1 MPIYVDIISRLDER
15 AAAVAA
21 KNIEREMAAAGAR
34 GGSAAGRAIGENV
47 TKEAAAAGRNAGEQ
61 LSREVDRATKAAGSR
76 IVDGFAANGASAGK
90 AFSSSLDRA
99 LVSRLN
105 DRAADVAA
113 GRLVSK
119 LSAAGTASG
128 AAFSKAL
135 QAEAQRSSIS
145 VDRLRSSLVQQLG
158 VTPGQSAGR
167 SFGGAFGSS
176 LVSSLP
182 VAGRF
187 SSALSGYEGA
197 ASKAGALAGRALGTA
212 FTAAATGII
221 GAAGVALFKGFD
233 RYKSLDATSHRLAA
247 MGNSAEQVKT
257 IMSDINEVVVGTP
270 IALDEAAKAA
280 TQFLAG
286 GVKQGRPL
294 QAALTAI
301 ADAAGASGQKFGDL
315 AVIFNQVFNK
325 GKLQAEEML
334 QLNERGINVQ
344 AALQKEFGLTSAEIQ
359 KMSQDGTI
367 SFGMLVQAIEGQ
379 FGGMSKKLADT
390 VDGALSNM
398 NAAVGRV
405 GANFI
410 SALFGDP
417 LDTTEGPGA
426 LAKSINNVTD
436 KLNDLNAWIVA
447 HKDDIKDAFEGAVE
461 TAQDLWD
468 ALSSV
473 VEMLDRIGISVGDV
487 VTAFMAWKAIAG
499 VTALTQSLSTV
510 STTLAGLPAT
520 ADKSAKGISAA
531 LSRVAVPAW
540 LAFLVA
546 QNGPEIE
553 QAIQNAIPGADS
565 WNHSNTPDQLGRRAR
580 EWWDRNIQGGTGVDP
595 QPSPLPQLGGGSGP
609 GTPTVGGIPI
619 PGLVGPNS
627 NGPASPFGNLPGQV
641 PLDVS
646 VEDRRGRRG
655 GGGAAAADAG
665 PDGPLADLFPG
676 AAGSADG
683 SSSGPKLPDAPVL
696 PYDTTL
702 PPGIPGMPQDAA
714 VFSAESSYLDARHKL
729 AEKRARAAQLEQSTE
744 ATEEDRLKARNDV
757 IEAERDL
764 QAAEMRMSDARAN
777 QYEKLT
783 KQTDQH
789 AKDLGQIGAQL
800 DQDFGIS
807 KGLAGIAENITKFV
821 ANLAAAPLLG
831 QLQAISAYNPTQGG
845 HGLMGVLGAQGVF
858 GPQYQNNQY
867 AGRGSYPS
875 AGATG
880 VSMTPIGAYPGDAA
894 LLANVPAGRYT
905 QEQRG
910 DLTQGLADCS
920 SAVEDLVNLMDG
932 RPTTGASMSTHNAD
946 EWLTARGF
954 VKGMGGPGDF
964 RVAFNPSHMQATLPG
979 GTPFNW
985 GSASAAARR
994 GIGGTGA
1001 DDPSLTSRYYR
1012 PVTSVPGGSAAS
1024 AAAPGLYSPQN
1035 TDPALNNPTA
1045 PVSSGAWAPNPAP
1058 LPTTGGGGGPM
1069 AAGAPQGL
1077 FTGGPTNTTNI
1088 GANVAP
1094 YAGSGSGGIG
1104 MDGGGALGM
1113 AVQAGGMA
1121 LDAMAPGAGQAAQ
1134 TGVKLINRAIEYG
1147 GQVAAIG
1154 AQGLMETFLPT
1165 GGSDLANN
1173 NWITRIAGGLAGAA
1187 PALPNL
1193 AGQASQQRKDIDPQA
1208 AAQGQVQPKQG
1219 GDTNITVNNQRA
1231 TEDGTGRDIA
1241 YHLQNQYVMPGG

>member
-76 IVDGFAANGASAGK
+76 IVDGFAANG
-90 AFSSSLDRA
+90 
-99 LVSRLN
+99 V
-105 DRAADVAA
+105 
-113 GRLVSK
+113 
-119 LSAAGTASG
+119 
-128 AAFSKAL
+128 
-135 QAEAQRSSIS
+135 
-145 VDRLRSSLVQQLG
+145 
-158 VTPGQSAGR
+158 SAGR
-167 SFGGAFGSS
+167 GFGSSFSSS

-359 KMSQDGTI
+359 KMSKDGTI

-447 HKDDIKDAFEGAVE
+447 HKDEIKDAFEGAVE

-487 VTAFMAWKAIAG
+487 VTAFVAWKAIAG

-619 PGLVGPNS
+619 PGLADTNS

-655 GGGAAAADAG
+655 SGGGAAADAG

-676 AAGSADG
+676 AAGADG
-683 SSSGPKLPDAPVL
+683 GSGSGPKLPDAPVL

-783 KQTDQH
+783 KQTDKH
-789 AKDLGQIGAQL
+789 VKDLGQIGAQL

-867 AGRGSYPS
+867 DRGSYPS

-964 RVAFNPSHMQATLPG
+964 RVGFNSSHMQATLPG

-985 GSASAAARR
+985 GSDSAAARR

-1001 DDPSLTSRYYR
+1001 DDPSFTSHYYR
-1012 PVTSVPGGSAAS
+1012 PVTSVPGGSAA
-1024 AAAPGLYSPQN
+1024 AAGAPGLYSPQN
-1035 TDPALNNPTA
+1035 TNPALNNPPA
-1045 PVSSGAWAPNPAP
+1045 PVSSGAWATNPAP

-1077 FTGGPTNTTNI
+1077 LAGGPTNTTNI

-1173 NWITRIAGGLAGAA
+1173 NWITRIAGGIAGAA

-1208 AAQGQVQPKQG
+1208 TGQGQTQVNQ

-1231 TEDGTGRDIA
+1231 TEDGTGRDVA
-1241 YHLQNQYVMPGG
+1241 YHLQNQYLMPGG

>member
-1 MPIYVDIISRLDER
+1 MPIYVNIISRLDER

-21 KNIEREMAAAGAR
+21 KNIEREMEAAGAR
-34 GGSAAGRAIGENV
+34 AGSSAGRAIGENV
-47 TKEAAAAGRNAGEQ
+47 GREAAAAGRDAGEQ
-61 LSREVDRATKAAGSR
+61 LSREVDRATRQAGSR
-76 IVDGFAANGASAGK
+76 IVDGF
-90 AFSSSLDRA
+90 SSH
-99 LVSRLN
+99 
-105 DRAADVAA
+105 
-113 GRLVSK
+113 
-119 LSAAGTASG
+119 
-128 AAFSKAL
+128 
-135 QAEAQRSSIS
+135 
-145 VDRLRSSLVQQLG
+145 G
-158 VTPGQSAGR
+158 VSAGR
-167 SFGGAFGSS
+167 GFGSSFGSS
-176 LVSSLP
+176 LASSLP
-182 VAGRF
+182 VSGRF

-447 HKDDIKDAFEGAVE
+447 HKDDIKSTFEEAAE
-461 TAQDLWD
+461 TAQDLWN

-487 VTAFMAWKAIAG
+487 VTAFVAWKSIAG
-499 VTALTQSLSTV
+499 ITALTQSLSTV

-553 QAIQNAIPGADS
+553 QAIQDAIPGADS
-565 WNHSNTPDQLGRRAR
+565 WNHSNTPDQLGRSAR

-619 PGLVGPNS
+619 PGLVGTNS

-655 GGGAAAADAG
+655 GGAPGSDGAPA
-665 PDGPLADLFPG
+665 DGPLADLFPG
-676 AAGSADG
+676 AVGADG
-683 SSSGPKLPDAPVL
+683 GGSGSGPKLPDAPVL

-702 PPGIPGMPQDAA
+702 PPGIAGMPPDAA

-783 KQTDQH
+783 KQTDKH
-789 AKDLGQIGAQL
+789 VKDLGQIGAQL

-867 AGRGSYPS
+867 DRGSYPS

-894 LLANVPAGRYT
+894 LLANVPAGRYA
-905 QEQRG
+905 QVQAA
-910 DLTQGLADCS
+910 DLTQGLGDCS
-920 SAVEDLVNLMDG
+920 SAVEDLVNILDG
-932 RPTTGASMSTHNAD
+932 RSTEGRSLSTHNAD
-946 EWLTARGF
+946 QWLQSRGF
-954 VKGMGGPGDF
+954 VPGSGGPGDF
-964 RVAFNPSHMQATLPG
+964 RVAFNSGHMQATLPG

-985 GSASAAARR
+985 GSDSAAARR

-1012 PVTSVPGGSAAS
+1012 PVTSVPGGSAA
-1024 AAAPGLYSPQN
+1024 AAGAPGLYSPQN
-1035 TDPALNNPTA
+1035 TNPALNNPPA
-1045 PVSSGAWAPNPAP
+1045 PVSSGAWATNPAP

-1208 AAQGQVQPKQG
+1208 TGQGQTQVNQ

>member
-1 MPIYVDIISRLDER
+1 MPIYVNVISRLDER

-76 IVDGFAANGASAGK
+76 IVDGFAANG
-90 AFSSSLDRA
+90 
-99 LVSRLN
+99 V
-105 DRAADVAA
+105 
-113 GRLVSK
+113 
-119 LSAAGTASG
+119 
-128 AAFSKAL
+128 
-135 QAEAQRSSIS
+135 
-145 VDRLRSSLVQQLG
+145 
-158 VTPGQSAGR
+158 SAGR
-167 SFGGAFGSS
+167 GFGSSFGSS
-176 LVSSLP
+176 LASSLP
-182 VAGRF
+182 VSGRF

-447 HKDDIKDAFEGAVE
+447 HKDDIKRVFEDAVD
-461 TAQDLWD
+461 TAQDLWNTIRKVVD
-468 ALSSV
+468 VLSDMGIG
-473 VEMLDRIGISVGDV
+473 VETVAAAFIAWKSVGV
-487 VTAFMAWKAIAG
+487 
-499 VTALTQSLSTV
+499 LSTV
-510 STTLAGLPAT
+510 GNLVTSLAGANNHLKRMP
-520 ADKSAKGISAA
+520 GLAA
-531 LSRVAVPAW
+531 GAAGAILALVPVINQVNEAIKDSR
-540 LAFLVA
+540 F
-546 QNGPEIE
+546 N
-553 QAIQNAIPGADS
+553 
-565 WNHSNTPDQLGRRAR
+565 
-580 EWWDRNIQGGTGVDP
+580 DP
-595 QPSPLPQLGGGSGP
+595 YYSGP
-609 GTPTVGGIPI
+609 GGQLTPAQWERQAADNPEELRRRQAWIRTYLAPKLGPDEILMNLLDDPTAWQRAGGFTAPWGVPGRPDTPDWQSTRVGG
-619 PGLVGPNS
+619 G
-627 NGPASPFGNLPGQV
+627 NGPHGRSPG
-641 PLDVS
+641 
-646 VEDRRGRRG
+646 
-655 GGGAAAADAG
+655 AAADAG
-665 PDGPLADLFPG
+665 HDGPLADLFPG
-676 AAGSADG
+676 AAGSAG
-683 SSSGPKLPDAPVL
+683 GSSSSGPKLPDAPVL

-789 AKDLGQIGAQL
+789 AKDLGQIGAKL

-867 AGRGSYPS
+867 DRGSYPS

-964 RVAFNPSHMQATLPG
+964 RVGFNASHMQATLPG

-985 GSASAAARR
+985 GSDAAAARR

-1001 DDPSLTSRYYR
+1001 DDPAFTSHYYR
-1012 PVTSVPGGSAAS
+1012 PVTSVPGGSAA
-1024 AAAPGLYSPQN
+1024 AAGAPGLYSPQN
-1035 TDPALNNPTA
+1035 TNPALNNPPA
-1045 PVSSGAWAPNPAP
+1045 PVSSGAWATNPAP

>member
-21 KNIEREMAAAGAR
+21 KNIEREMEAAGAR

-76 IVDGFAANGASAGK
+76 IVDGF
-90 AFSSSLDRA
+90 SSH
-99 LVSRLN
+99 
-105 DRAADVAA
+105 
-113 GRLVSK
+113 
-119 LSAAGTASG
+119 
-128 AAFSKAL
+128 
-135 QAEAQRSSIS
+135 
-145 VDRLRSSLVQQLG
+145 G
-158 VTPGQSAGR
+158 VSAGR
-167 SFGGAFGSS
+167 GFGSSFGSS

-553 QAIQNAIPGADS
+553 QAIQNAIPGAEN
-565 WNHSNTPDQLGRRAR
+565 WNHSNTPDQLGRSAR

-595 QPSPLPQLGGGSGP
+595 QPSPLPQLGGGPGP

-655 GGGAAAADAG
+655 GGGAAADAG

-764 QAAEMRMSDARAN
+764 QAAEMRMGEARAN

-894 LLANVPAGRYT
+894 LLASVPAGRYSQT
-905 QEQRG
+905 G
-910 DLTQGLADCS
+910 IADLTKGIGDCS
-920 SAVEDLVNLMDG
+920 SAVEDLVNILDG
-932 RPTTGASMSTHNAD
+932 RPTGGRSLATGNAD
-946 EWLTARGF
+946 QWLSEHGF
-954 VKGMGGPGDF
+954 IKGMGGPGDF
-964 RVAFNPSHMQATLPG
+964 RVGFNASHMQATLPG

-985 GSASAAARR
+985 GTDEAAARR

-1001 DDPSLTSRYYR
+1001 DDPAFTSHYYR
-1012 PVTSVPGGSAAS
+1012 PIG
-1024 AAAPGLYSPQN
+1024 AAPSALATPTVSTPAA
-1035 TDPALNNPTA
+1035 TTVAAPALAPSSSGPVPVTVTNWPAQGAGVGVAVPTGGGATGSSA
-1045 PVSSGAWAPNPAP
+1045 PAAGSPASGTGAGPLPGPAPISSGAWAPNPAP

-1069 AAGAPQGL
+1069 APGAPQGL
-1077 FTGGPTNTTNI
+1077 LAGGPTNTTNI

>member
-1 MPIYVDIISRLDER
+1 MTGGECLMPIYVDIISRLDER

-21 KNIEREMAAAGAR
+21 KNIEREMEAAGAR
-34 GGSAAGRAIGENV
+34 AGSSAGRAIGENV
-47 TKEAAAAGRNAGEQ
+47 GREAAAAGRNAGEQ
-61 LSREVDRATKAAGSR
+61 LSREVDRATRQAGSR
-76 IVDGFAANGASAGK
+76 IVDGF
-90 AFSSSLDRA
+90 SSH
-99 LVSRLN
+99 
-105 DRAADVAA
+105 
-113 GRLVSK
+113 
-119 LSAAGTASG
+119 
-128 AAFSKAL
+128 
-135 QAEAQRSSIS
+135 
-145 VDRLRSSLVQQLG
+145 G
-158 VTPGQSAGR
+158 VSAGR
-167 SFGGAFGSS
+167 GFGSSFGSS

-187 SSALSGYEGA
+187 SAALSGYEGA

-212 FTAAATGII
+212 FTVAATGII

-359 KMSQDGTI
+359 KMSKDGTI

-426 LAKSINNVTD
+426 LAKSINNVTN

-447 HKDDIKDAFEGAVE
+447 HKDDIKRVFEDAVDA
-461 TAQDLWD
+461 AQDLWNTIRRVLD
-468 ALSSV
+468 VLSD
-473 VEMLDRIGISVGDV
+473 MGIGVGTVAAAFIAWKSVGV
-487 VTAFMAWKAIAG
+487 LTTVG
-499 VTALTQSLSTV
+499 NLVTALAGANNHLRRMPGLAAGAAGAILALVPVINQVNDAIKDSRFDNPYYSGPDGQLTPAQWERQAADNPEELRRRQAWIRTYLAPKLGPDEILLDLLDDPTAWQRAGGFTAPWGVPGRPDTPDWQSTR
-510 STTLAGLPAT
+510 TG
-520 ADKSAKGISAA
+520 GG
-531 LSRVAVPAW
+531 
-540 LAFLVA
+540 
-546 QNGPEIE
+546 NGP
-553 QAIQNAIPGADS
+553 
-565 WNHSNTPDQLGRRAR
+565 HGR
-580 EWWDRNIQGGTGVDP
+580 P
-595 QPSPLPQLGGGSGP
+595 GGSSGP
-609 GTPTVGGIPI
+609 VG
-619 PGLVGPNS
+619 
-627 NGPASPFGNLPGQV
+627 
-641 PLDVS
+641 
-646 VEDRRGRRG
+646 
-655 GGGAAAADAG
+655 
-665 PDGPLADLFPG
+665 DGPLADLFPG
-676 AAGSADG
+676 AVGADG
-683 SSSGPKLPDAPVL
+683 GSGSGPQLPDAPVL

-702 PPGIPGMPQDAA
+702 PPGIAGMPPDAA

-744 ATEEDRLKARNDV
+744 ATEQDRLKARNDV

-783 KQTDQH
+783 KQTDKH
-789 AKDLGQIGAQL
+789 VKDLGQIGAEL

-867 AGRGSYPS
+867 DRGSYPS

-964 RVAFNPSHMQATLPG
+964 RVGFNASHMQATLPG

-985 GSASAAARR
+985 GSDAAAARR

-1001 DDPSLTSRYYR
+1001 DDPAFTSHYYR
-1012 PVTSVPGGSAAS
+1012 PVTSVPGGSS
-1024 AAAPGLYSPQN
+1024 AAAGAPGLYSPQN
-1035 TDPALNNPTA
+1035 TNPALNNPPA
-1045 PVSSGAWAPNPAP
+1045 PVSSGAWATNPAP

-1173 NWITRIAGGLAGAA
+1173 NWITRIAGGIAGAA

-1208 AAQGQVQPKQG
+1208 TGQGQTQVNQG

>member
-76 IVDGFAANGASAGK
+76 IVDGFAANG
-90 AFSSSLDRA
+90 
-99 LVSRLN
+99 V
-105 DRAADVAA
+105 
-113 GRLVSK
+113 
-119 LSAAGTASG
+119 
-128 AAFSKAL
+128 
-135 QAEAQRSSIS
+135 
-145 VDRLRSSLVQQLG
+145 
-158 VTPGQSAGR
+158 SAGR
-167 SFGGAFGSS
+167 GFGSSFGSS

-447 HKDDIKDAFEGAVE
+447 HKDDIKRVFEDAVD
-461 TAQDLWD
+461 TAQDLWNTIRKVVD
-468 ALSSV
+468 VLSDMGIG
-473 VEMLDRIGISVGDV
+473 VETVAAAFIAWKSVGV
-487 VTAFMAWKAIAG
+487 
-499 VTALTQSLSTV
+499 LSTV
-510 STTLAGLPAT
+510 GNLVTSLAGANNHLKRMP
-520 ADKSAKGISAA
+520 GLAA
-531 LSRVAVPAW
+531 GAAGAILALVPVINQVNEAIKDSR
-540 LAFLVA
+540 F
-546 QNGPEIE
+546 N
-553 QAIQNAIPGADS
+553 
-565 WNHSNTPDQLGRRAR
+565 
-580 EWWDRNIQGGTGVDP
+580 DP
-595 QPSPLPQLGGGSGP
+595 YYSGP
-609 GTPTVGGIPI
+609 GGQLTPAQWERQAADNPEELRRRQAWIRTYLAPKLGPDEILMNLLDDPTAWQRAGGFTAPWGVPGRPDTPDWQSTRVGG
-619 PGLVGPNS
+619 G
-627 NGPASPFGNLPGQV
+627 NGPHGRSPG
-641 PLDVS
+641 
-646 VEDRRGRRG
+646 
-655 GGGAAAADAG
+655 AAADAG
-665 PDGPLADLFPG
+665 HDGPLADLFPG

-683 SSSGPKLPDAPVL
+683 SSSSGPKLPDAPVL

-789 AKDLGQIGAQL
+789 AKDLGQIGAKL

-867 AGRGSYPS
+867 DRGSYPS

-964 RVAFNPSHMQATLPG
+964 RVGFNASHMQATLPG

-985 GSASAAARR
+985 GSDAAAARR

-1001 DDPSLTSRYYR
+1001 DDPAFTSHYYR
-1012 PVTSVPGGSAAS
+1012 PVTSVPGGSAA
-1024 AAAPGLYSPQN
+1024 AAGAPGLYSPQN
-1035 TDPALNNPTA
+1035 TNPALNNPPA
-1045 PVSSGAWAPNPAP
+1045 PVSSGAWATNPAP

-1077 FTGGPTNTTNI
+1077 LTGGPTNTTNI

-1173 NWITRIAGGLAGAA
+1173 NWITRIAGGIAGAA

-1208 AAQGQVQPKQG
+1208 TGQGQTQVNQG

>member
-76 IVDGFAANGASAGK
+76 IVDGFAANG
-90 AFSSSLDRA
+90 
-99 LVSRLN
+99 V
-105 DRAADVAA
+105 
-113 GRLVSK
+113 
-119 LSAAGTASG
+119 
-128 AAFSKAL
+128 
-135 QAEAQRSSIS
+135 
-145 VDRLRSSLVQQLG
+145 
-158 VTPGQSAGR
+158 SAGR
-167 SFGGAFGSS
+167 GFGSSFGSS

-447 HKDDIKDAFEGAVE
+447 HKDDIKRVFEDAVD
-461 TAQDLWD
+461 TAQDLWNTIRKVVD
-468 ALSSV
+468 VLSDMGIG
-473 VEMLDRIGISVGDV
+473 VETVAAAFIAWKSVGV
-487 VTAFMAWKAIAG
+487 
-499 VTALTQSLSTV
+499 LSTV
-510 STTLAGLPAT
+510 GNLVTSLAGANNHLKRMP
-520 ADKSAKGISAA
+520 GLAA
-531 LSRVAVPAW
+531 GAAGAILALVPVINQVNEAIKDSR
-540 LAFLVA
+540 F
-546 QNGPEIE
+546 N
-553 QAIQNAIPGADS
+553 
-565 WNHSNTPDQLGRRAR
+565 
-580 EWWDRNIQGGTGVDP
+580 DP
-595 QPSPLPQLGGGSGP
+595 YYSGP
-609 GTPTVGGIPI
+609 GGQLTPAQWERQAADNPEELRRRQAWIRTYLAPKLGPDEILMNLLDDPTAWQRAGGFTAPWGVPGRPDTPDWQSTRVGG
-619 PGLVGPNS
+619 G
-627 NGPASPFGNLPGQV
+627 NGPHGRSPG
-641 PLDVS
+641 
-646 VEDRRGRRG
+646 
-655 GGGAAAADAG
+655 AAADAG
-665 PDGPLADLFPG
+665 HDGPLADLFPG
-676 AAGSADG
+676 AAGSAG
-683 SSSGPKLPDAPVL
+683 GSSSSGPKLPDAPVL

-789 AKDLGQIGAQL
+789 AKDLGQIGAKL

-867 AGRGSYPS
+867 DRGSYPS

-964 RVAFNPSHMQATLPG
+964 RVGFNASHMQATLPG

-985 GSASAAARR
+985 GSDAAAARR

-1001 DDPSLTSRYYR
+1001 DDPAFTSHYYR
-1012 PVTSVPGGSAAS
+1012 PVTSVPGGSAA
-1024 AAAPGLYSPQN
+1024 AAGAPGLYSPQN
-1035 TDPALNNPTA
+1035 TNPALNNPPA
-1045 PVSSGAWAPNPAP
+1045 PVSSGAWATNPAP

>member
-1 MPIYVDIISRLDER
+1 MTGGECLMPIYVDIISRLDER

-21 KNIEREMAAAGAR
+21 KNIEREMEAAGAR

-61 LSREVDRATKAAGSR
+61 LSREVDRATRQAGSR
-76 IVDGFAANGASAGK
+76 IVDGF
-90 AFSSSLDRA
+90 SSH
-99 LVSRLN
+99 
-105 DRAADVAA
+105 
-113 GRLVSK
+113 
-119 LSAAGTASG
+119 
-128 AAFSKAL
+128 
-135 QAEAQRSSIS
+135 
-145 VDRLRSSLVQQLG
+145 G
-158 VTPGQSAGR
+158 VSAGR
-167 SFGGAFGSS
+167 GFGSSFGSS
-176 LVSSLP
+176 LASSLP

-233 RYKSLDATSHRLAA
+233 RYKSLDATSHRLSA

-553 QAIQNAIPGADS
+553 QAIQDAIPGAEN
-565 WNHSNTPDQLGRRAR
+565 WNHSNTPDQLGRSAR

-595 QPSPLPQLGGGSGP
+595 QPSPLPQLGGGPGP

-619 PGLVGPNS
+619 PGLVGTNS

-655 GGGAAAADAG
+655 GGGGAAADAG

-676 AAGSADG
+676 AAGSAG
-683 SSSGPKLPDAPVL
+683 GSSSSGPKLPDAPVV

-789 AKDLGQIGAQL
+789 AKDLGQIGAKL

-867 AGRGSYPS
+867 DRGSYPS
-875 AGATG
+875 AGAAG

-964 RVAFNPSHMQATLPG
+964 RVGFNSSHMQATLPG

-985 GSASAAARR
+985 GSDSAAARR

-1001 DDPSLTSRYYR
+1001 DDPSFTSHYYR
-1012 PVTSVPGGSAAS
+1012 PVTSVPGGSAA
-1024 AAAPGLYSPQN
+1024 AAGAPGLYSPQN
-1035 TDPALNNPTA
+1035 TNPALNNPPA
-1045 PVSSGAWAPNPAP
+1045 PVSSGAWATNPAP

-1208 AAQGQVQPKQG
+1208 TGQGQTQVNQ

>member
-21 KNIEREMAAAGAR
+21 KNIEREMEAAGAR

-76 IVDGFAANGASAGK
+76 IVDGF
-90 AFSSSLDRA
+90 SSH
-99 LVSRLN
+99 
-105 DRAADVAA
+105 
-113 GRLVSK
+113 
-119 LSAAGTASG
+119 
-128 AAFSKAL
+128 
-135 QAEAQRSSIS
+135 
-145 VDRLRSSLVQQLG
+145 G
-158 VTPGQSAGR
+158 VSAGR
-167 SFGGAFGSS
+167 GFGSSFGSS

-221 GAAGVALFKGFD
+221 GAASVALFKGFD

-325 GKLQAEEML
+325 GKLQSEEML

-553 QAIQNAIPGADS
+553 QAIQDAIPGADS

-627 NGPASPFGNLPGQV
+627 NGPSSPFGNLPGQV

-676 AAGSADG
+676 AAGSAG
-683 SSSGPKLPDAPVL
+683 GSSSSGPKLPDAPVL

-789 AKDLGQIGAQL
+789 AKDLGQIGAKL

-867 AGRGSYPS
+867 DRGSYPS
-875 AGATG
+875 AGTTG

-964 RVAFNPSHMQATLPG
+964 RVGFNASHMQATLPG

-985 GSASAAARR
+985 GSDAAAARR

-1001 DDPSLTSRYYR
+1001 DDPAFTSHYYR
-1012 PVTSVPGGSAAS
+1012 PVTSVPGGSAA
-1024 AAAPGLYSPQN
+1024 AAGAPGLYSPQN
-1035 TDPALNNPTA
+1035 TNPALNNPPA
-1045 PVSSGAWAPNPAP
+1045 PVSSGAWATNPAP

-1069 AAGAPQGL
+1069 AAGAPQGM

-1173 NWITRIAGGLAGAA
+1173 NWITRIAGGIAGAA

>member
-21 KNIEREMAAAGAR
+21 KNIEREMEAAGAR
-34 GGSAAGRAIGENV
+34 AGSSAGRAIGENV
-47 TKEAAAAGRNAGEQ
+47 GREAAAAGRNAGEQ
-61 LSREVDRATKAAGSR
+61 LSREVDRATRQAGSR
-76 IVDGFAANGASAGK
+76 IVDGF
-90 AFSSSLDRA
+90 SSH
-99 LVSRLN
+99 
-105 DRAADVAA
+105 
-113 GRLVSK
+113 
-119 LSAAGTASG
+119 
-128 AAFSKAL
+128 
-135 QAEAQRSSIS
+135 
-145 VDRLRSSLVQQLG
+145 G
-158 VTPGQSAGR
+158 VSAGR
-167 SFGGAFGSS
+167 GFGSSFGSS
-176 LVSSLP
+176 LASSLP

-187 SSALSGYEGA
+187 SAALSGYEGA

-359 KMSQDGTI
+359 KMSKDGTI

-447 HKDDIKDAFEGAVE
+447 HKDDIKRTFEEAAE

-487 VTAFMAWKAIAG
+487 VTAFVAWKSIAG
-499 VTALTQSLSTV
+499 ITALTQSLSTV

-565 WNHSNTPDQLGRRAR
+565 WNHSNTPDQLGRSAR

-619 PGLVGPNS
+619 PGLVGTNS

-655 GGGAAAADAG
+655 GGAPGSDGAPA
-665 PDGPLADLFPG
+665 DGPLADLFPG
-676 AAGSADG
+676 AVGAADG
-683 SSSGPKLPDAPVL
+683 GSGSGPKLPDAPVL

-702 PPGIPGMPQDAA
+702 PPGIAGMPPDAA

-744 ATEEDRLKARNDV
+744 ATEQDRLKARNDV

-783 KQTDQH
+783 KQTDKH
-789 AKDLGQIGAQL
+789 VKDLGQIGAQL

-867 AGRGSYPS
+867 DRGSYPS

-954 VKGMGGPGDF
+954 VKGRGGPGDF

-1012 PVTSVPGGSAAS
+1012 PVTSVPGGSAA
-1024 AAAPGLYSPQN
+1024 AAGAPGLYSPQN
-1035 TDPALNNPTA
+1035 TNPALNNPPA
-1045 PVSSGAWAPNPAP
+1045 PVSSGAWATNPAP

-1173 NWITRIAGGLAGAA
+1173 NWITRIAGGIAGAA

-1208 AAQGQVQPKQG
+1208 TGQGQTQVNQG

>member
-1 MPIYVDIISRLDER
+1 MTGGECLMPIYVDIISRLDER

-76 IVDGFAANGASAGK
+76 IVDGF
-90 AFSSSLDRA
+90 SSH
-99 LVSRLN
+99 
-105 DRAADVAA
+105 
-113 GRLVSK
+113 
-119 LSAAGTASG
+119 
-128 AAFSKAL
+128 
-135 QAEAQRSSIS
+135 
-145 VDRLRSSLVQQLG
+145 G
-158 VTPGQSAGR
+158 VSAGR
-167 SFGGAFGSS
+167 GFGSSFGSS
-176 LVSSLP
+176 LASSLP

-447 HKDDIKDAFEGAVE
+447 HKDDIKRTFEEAAE

-487 VTAFMAWKAIAG
+487 VTAFVAWKSIAG
-499 VTALTQSLSTV
+499 ITALTQSLSTV

-565 WNHSNTPDQLGRRAR
+565 WNHSNTPDQLGRSAR

-619 PGLVGPNS
+619 PGLVGTNS

-655 GGGAAAADAG
+655 GGAPGSDGAPA
-665 PDGPLADLFPG
+665 DGPLADLFPG
-676 AAGSADG
+676 AAGSAG
-683 SSSGPKLPDAPVL
+683 GSSSSGPKLPDAPVL

-702 PPGIPGMPQDAA
+702 PPGIAGMPPDAA

-764 QAAEMRMSDARAN
+764 QAAEMRMGEARAN

-783 KQTDQH
+783 KQTDKH

-867 AGRGSYPS
+867 DRGSYPS

-894 LLANVPAGRYT
+894 LLANVPAGRYA
-905 QEQRG
+905 QVQAA
-910 DLTQGLADCS
+910 DLTKGLGDCS
-920 SAVEDLVNLMDG
+920 SAVEDLVNILDG
-932 RPTTGASMSTHNAD
+932 RSTEGRSLSTHNAD
-946 EWLTARGF
+946 QWLQSRGF
-954 VKGMGGPGDF
+954 VPGSGGPGDF
-964 RVAFNPSHMQATLPG
+964 RVAFNSGHMQATLPG

-985 GSASAAARR
+985 GSDSAAAQR
-994 GIGGTGA
+994 GLGGSQGA

-1012 PVTSVPGGSAAS
+1012 PVTSVPGGSAATAS
-1024 AAAPGLYSPQN
+1024 APGLYSPQN
-1035 TDPALNNPTA
+1035 TNPALNNPPA
-1045 PVSSGAWAPNPAP
+1045 PVSSGAWATNPAP

-1173 NWITRIAGGLAGAA
+1173 NWITRIAGGIAGAA

-1208 AAQGQVQPKQG
+1208 TGQGQTQVNQG

>member
-21 KNIEREMAAAGAR
+21 KNIEREMEAAGAR

-76 IVDGFAANGASAGK
+76 IVDGF
-90 AFSSSLDRA
+90 SSH
-99 LVSRLN
+99 
-105 DRAADVAA
+105 
-113 GRLVSK
+113 
-119 LSAAGTASG
+119 
-128 AAFSKAL
+128 
-135 QAEAQRSSIS
+135 
-145 VDRLRSSLVQQLG
+145 G
-158 VTPGQSAGR
+158 VSAGR
-167 SFGGAFGSS
+167 GFGSSFGSS

-359 KMSQDGTI
+359 KMSKDGTI

-447 HKDDIKDAFEGAVE
+447 HKDDIKRTFEEAAE

-487 VTAFMAWKAIAG
+487 VTAFVAWKSIAG
-499 VTALTQSLSTV
+499 ITALTQSLSTV

-565 WNHSNTPDQLGRRAR
+565 WNHSNTPDQLGRSAR

-619 PGLVGPNS
+619 PGLVGTNS

-655 GGGAAAADAG
+655 GGAPGSDGAPA
-665 PDGPLADLFPG
+665 DGPLADLFPG
-676 AAGSADG
+676 AVGAADG
-683 SSSGPKLPDAPVL
+683 GSGSGPKLPDAPVL

-702 PPGIPGMPQDAA
+702 PPGIAGMPPDAA

-744 ATEEDRLKARNDV
+744 ATEQDRLKARNDV

-783 KQTDQH
+783 KQTDKH
-789 AKDLGQIGAQL
+789 VKDLGQIGAQL

-831 QLQAISAYNPTQGG
+831 QLQAISAYSPTQGG

-867 AGRGSYPS
+867 DRGSYPS
-875 AGATG
+875 AGAAG

-964 RVAFNPSHMQATLPG
+964 RVGFNSSHMQATLPG

-985 GSASAAARR
+985 GSDSAAARR

-1001 DDPSLTSRYYR
+1001 DDPSFTSHYYR
-1012 PVTSVPGGSAAS
+1012 PVTSVPGGSAA
-1024 AAAPGLYSPQN
+1024 AAGAPGLYSPQN
-1035 TDPALNNPTA
+1035 TNPALNNPPA
-1045 PVSSGAWAPNPAP
+1045 PVSSGAWATNPAP

-1173 NWITRIAGGLAGAA
+1173 NWITRIAGGIAGAA

-1208 AAQGQVQPKQG
+1208 TGQGQTQVNQG

>member
-21 KNIEREMAAAGAR
+21 KNIEREMEAAGAR

-76 IVDGFAANGASAGK
+76 IVDGF
-90 AFSSSLDRA
+90 SSH
-99 LVSRLN
+99 
-105 DRAADVAA
+105 
-113 GRLVSK
+113 
-119 LSAAGTASG
+119 
-128 AAFSKAL
+128 
-135 QAEAQRSSIS
+135 
-145 VDRLRSSLVQQLG
+145 G
-158 VTPGQSAGR
+158 VSAGR
-167 SFGGAFGSS
+167 GFGASFGSS
-176 LVSSLP
+176 MASSLP

-221 GAAGVALFKGFD
+221 GAASVALFKGFD

-325 GKLQAEEML
+325 GKLQSEEML

-461 TAQDLWD
+461 TAQDLWN

-553 QAIQNAIPGADS
+553 QAIQDAIPGADS

-619 PGLVGPNS
+619 PGLADPNS

-655 GGGAAAADAG
+655 GGGAAADAG

-676 AAGSADG
+676 AAGSAG
-683 SSSGPKLPDAPVL
+683 GSSSSGPKLPDAPVV

-764 QAAEMRMSDARAN
+764 QAAEMRMSEARAN

-880 VSMTPIGAYPGDAA
+880 VSMTALPSAPSAIPGQSPRDFAHNVMMPFWKNMGLEVGDHAADAFGEHQNGALDIMVPNKAVGQQVLQQVLNDPNVYGAIFDRHSYGYGHGPQGKLMEDRGSPTQNHEDHVHALYKPG
-894 LLANVPAGRYT
+894 NP
-905 QEQRG
+905 
-910 DLTQGLADCS
+910 
-920 SAVEDLVNLMDG
+920 N
-932 RPTTGASMSTHNAD
+932 NI
-946 EWLTARGF
+946 
-954 VKGMGGPGDF
+954 
-964 RVAFNPSHMQATLPG
+964 NPS
-979 GTPFNW
+979 
-985 GSASAAARR
+985 GSGAAVSVPTVAVAAPSAAAFS
-994 GIGGTGA
+994 GSAGGPVPMSVTNWPAQGAGVGVAVPTGGSTATGPAAGSPASGTGA
-1001 DDPSLTSRYYR
+1001 GPL
-1012 PVTSVPGGSAAS
+1012 PG
-1024 AAAPGLYSPQN
+1024 P
-1035 TDPALNNPTA
+1035 A

-1077 FTGGPTNTTNI
+1077 LTGGPTNTTNI

-1173 NWITRIAGGLAGAA
+1173 NWITRIAGGIAGAA

-1208 AAQGQVQPKQG
+1208 TGQGQAQVNQG

>member
-1 MPIYVDIISRLDER
+1 MPIYVNIISRLDER

-21 KNIEREMAAAGAR
+21 KNIEREMEAAGAR
-34 GGSAAGRAIGENV
+34 AGSSAGRAIGENV
-47 TKEAAAAGRNAGEQ
+47 GREAAAAGRNAGEQ
-61 LSREVDRATKAAGSR
+61 LSREVDRATRQAGSR
-76 IVDGFAANGASAGK
+76 IVDGF
-90 AFSSSLDRA
+90 SSH
-99 LVSRLN
+99 
-105 DRAADVAA
+105 
-113 GRLVSK
+113 
-119 LSAAGTASG
+119 
-128 AAFSKAL
+128 
-135 QAEAQRSSIS
+135 
-145 VDRLRSSLVQQLG
+145 G
-158 VTPGQSAGR
+158 VSAGR
-167 SFGGAFGSS
+167 GFGSSFGSS
-176 LVSSLP
+176 LASSLP

-187 SSALSGYEGA
+187 SAALSGYEGA

-553 QAIQNAIPGADS
+553 QAIQNAIPGAEN

-595 QPSPLPQLGGGSGP
+595 QPSPLPQLGGGPGP

-619 PGLVGPNS
+619 PGLAGPNS

-655 GGGAAAADAG
+655 GGGAAADAG
-665 PDGPLADLFPG
+665 HDGPLADLFPG
-676 AAGSADG
+676 AAGSAG
-683 SSSGPKLPDAPVL
+683 GSSSSGPKLPDAPVL

-789 AKDLGQIGAQL
+789 AKDLGQIGAKL

-867 AGRGSYPS
+867 DRGSYPS

-964 RVAFNPSHMQATLPG
+964 RVGFNASHMQATLPG

-985 GSASAAARR
+985 GSDAAAARR

-1001 DDPSLTSRYYR
+1001 DDPAFTSHYYR
-1012 PVTSVPGGSAAS
+1012 PVTSVPGGSAA
-1024 AAAPGLYSPQN
+1024 AAGAPGLYSPQN
-1035 TDPALNNPTA
+1035 TNPALNNPPA
-1045 PVSSGAWAPNPAP
+1045 PVSSGAWATNPAP

-1173 NWITRIAGGLAGAA
+1173 NWITRIAGGIAGAA

-1208 AAQGQVQPKQG
+1208 TGQGQTQVNQG

>member
-1 MPIYVDIISRLDER
+1 MTGGECLMPIYVDIISRLDER

-76 IVDGFAANGASAGK
+76 IVDGFAANG
-90 AFSSSLDRA
+90 
-99 LVSRLN
+99 V
-105 DRAADVAA
+105 
-113 GRLVSK
+113 
-119 LSAAGTASG
+119 
-128 AAFSKAL
+128 
-135 QAEAQRSSIS
+135 
-145 VDRLRSSLVQQLG
+145 
-158 VTPGQSAGR
+158 SAGR
-167 SFGGAFGSS
+167 GFGSSFSSS

-359 KMSQDGTI
+359 KMSKDGTI

-447 HKDDIKDAFEGAVE
+447 HKDEIKDAFEGAVE

-487 VTAFMAWKAIAG
+487 VTAFVAWKAIAG

-619 PGLVGPNS
+619 PGLADTNS

-655 GGGAAAADAG
+655 SGGGAAADAG

-676 AAGSADG
+676 AAGADG
-683 SSSGPKLPDAPVL
+683 GSGSGPKLPDAPVL

-783 KQTDQH
+783 KQTDKH
-789 AKDLGQIGAQL
+789 VKDLGQIGAQL

-867 AGRGSYPS
+867 DRGSYPS

-964 RVAFNPSHMQATLPG
+964 RVGFNSSHMQATLPG

-985 GSASAAARR
+985 GSDSAAARR

-1001 DDPSLTSRYYR
+1001 DDPSFTSHYYR
-1012 PVTSVPGGSAAS
+1012 PVTSVPGGSAA
-1024 AAAPGLYSPQN
+1024 AAGAPGLYSPQN
-1035 TDPALNNPTA
+1035 TNPALNNPPA
-1045 PVSSGAWAPNPAP
+1045 PVSSGAWATNPAP

-1077 FTGGPTNTTNI
+1077 LAGGPTNTTNI

-1173 NWITRIAGGLAGAA
+1173 NWITRIAGGIAGAA

-1208 AAQGQVQPKQG
+1208 TGQGQTQVNQ

-1231 TEDGTGRDIA
+1231 TEDGTGRDVA
-1241 YHLQNQYVMPGG
+1241 YHLQNQYLMPGG

>member
-1 MPIYVDIISRLDER
+1 MTGGECLMPIYVDIISRLDER

-76 IVDGFAANGASAGK
+76 IVDGFAANG
-90 AFSSSLDRA
+90 
-99 LVSRLN
+99 V
-105 DRAADVAA
+105 
-113 GRLVSK
+113 
-119 LSAAGTASG
+119 
-128 AAFSKAL
+128 
-135 QAEAQRSSIS
+135 
-145 VDRLRSSLVQQLG
+145 
-158 VTPGQSAGR
+158 SAGR
-167 SFGGAFGSS
+167 GFGSSFGSS
-176 LVSSLP
+176 LASSLP

-187 SSALSGYEGA
+187 SAALSGYEGA

-221 GAAGVALFKGFD
+221 GVAAVSLFKGFE
-233 RYKSLDATSHRLAA
+233 RYKSLDASRVRLENLNRTLEGTGRAGIDVAA
-247 MGNSAEQVKT
+247 VMKT
-257 IMSDINEVVVGTP
+257 VNDVVDQTAFGLDQAFNVATV
-270 IALDEAAKAA
+270 ALSSNTGDLKR
-280 TQFLAG
+280 FM
-286 GVKQGRPL
+286 
-294 QAALTAI
+294 TAV
-301 ADAAGASGQKFGDL
+301 ADAAGYLNTDLQSVGDAFLQIAATGKVSMDQLSNQLRGIPLSWLAKELNVTGAELASMMEKGEVGLETLIRAVEKNAAGFAKASGDTLEG
-315 AVIFNQVFNK
+315 A
-325 GKLQAEEML
+325 
-334 QLNERGINVQ
+334 INNMN
-344 AALQKEFGLTSAEIQ
+344 F
-359 KMSQDGTI
+359 
-367 SFGMLVQAIEGQ
+367 
-379 FGGMSKKLADT
+379 
-390 VDGALSNM
+390 ALS
-398 NAAVGRV
+398 RI
-405 GANFI
+405 GANFLG
-410 SALFGDP
+410 AVFGKP
-417 LDTTEGPGA
+417 TEDA
-426 LAKSINNVTD
+426 NELKDAVSQLTAR
-436 KLNDLNAWIVA
+436 LNDVNAWIVA
-447 HKDDIKDAFEGAVE
+447 HGDGIKEAFRDAAE
-461 TAQDLWD
+461 TAQDLWN
-468 ALSSV
+468 AISKIVGVLSD
-473 VEMLDRIGISVGDV
+473 LGIGVGDV
-487 VTAFMAWKAIAG
+487 VGAFAAWKAIKG
-499 VTALTQSLSTV
+499 VEWLATALGGINTMLA
-510 STTLAGLPAT
+510 TTLPA
-520 ADKSAKGISAA
+520 SAEKGAAGISAA
-531 LSRVAVPAW
+531 LSRIAVPLW
-540 LAFLVA
+540 LTTLIEDKYPNFPIQDQPDGEDRLFPGWVPLLPFWEDRFRDWFGSDPDTGLPI
-546 QNGPEIE
+546 GPAGPPAPSMSPAVDGILL
-553 QAIQNAIPGADS
+553 PG
-565 WNHSNTPDQLGRRAR
+565 G
-580 EWWDRNIQGGTGVDP
+580 
-595 QPSPLPQLGGGSGP
+595 LGGGP
-609 GTPTVGGIPI
+609 G
-619 PGLVGPNS
+619 
-627 NGPASPFGNLPGQV
+627 AQA
-641 PLDVS
+641 
-646 VEDRRGRRG
+646 ERRGRSSS
-655 GGGAAAADAG
+655 AASGSPAG
-665 PDGPLADLFPG
+665 DPILPPPG
-676 AAGSADG
+676 ASG
-683 SSSGPKLPDAPVL
+683 SSSGPKLPDAPVV

-845 HGLMGVLGAQGVF
+845 HGLMGVLAAQGVF

-867 AGRGSYPS
+867 DRGSYPS

-894 LLANVPAGRYT
+894 LLANVPAGRYSQT
-905 QEQRG
+905 G
-910 DLTQGLADCS
+910 IADLTKGIGDCS
-920 SAVEDLVNLMDG
+920 SAVEDLVNILDG
-932 RPTTGASMSTHNAD
+932 RPTGGRSLATGNAD
-946 EWLTARGF
+946 QWLTEHGF
-954 VKGMGGPGDF
+954 IKGMGGPGDF
-964 RVAFNPSHMQATLPG
+964 RVGFNASHMQATLPG

-985 GSASAAARR
+985 GTDEAAARR

-1001 DDPSLTSRYYR
+1001 DDPAFTSHYYR
-1012 PVTSVPGGSAAS
+1012 PIGAAPSALATPTVSTPAATTVAAPALAPSSSGPVPVSVTNWPAQGAGVGVAVPTGGSTATGPAAGS
-1024 AAAPGLYSPQN
+1024 PASGTGAGPLPGPAPI
-1035 TDPALNNPTA
+1035 
-1045 PVSSGAWAPNPAP
+1045 SSGAWAPNPAP

-1069 AAGAPQGL
+1069 APGAPQGL
-1077 FTGGPTNTTNI
+1077 FTGGPTNTTTI

-1121 LDAMAPGAGQAAQ
+1121 LDALAPGAGQAAQ

-1173 NWITRIAGGLAGAA
+1173 NWITRIAGGIAGAA

-1208 AAQGQVQPKQG
+1208 TGQGQTQVNQG

>member
-76 IVDGFAANGASAGK
+76 IVDGFAANG
-90 AFSSSLDRA
+90 
-99 LVSRLN
+99 V
-105 DRAADVAA
+105 
-113 GRLVSK
+113 
-119 LSAAGTASG
+119 
-128 AAFSKAL
+128 
-135 QAEAQRSSIS
+135 
-145 VDRLRSSLVQQLG
+145 
-158 VTPGQSAGR
+158 SAGR
-167 SFGGAFGSS
+167 GFGSSFGSS

-447 HKDDIKDAFEGAVE
+447 HKDDIKRVFEDAVD
-461 TAQDLWD
+461 TAQDLWNTIRKVVD
-468 ALSSV
+468 VLSDMGIG
-473 VEMLDRIGISVGDV
+473 VETVAAAFIAWKSVGV
-487 VTAFMAWKAIAG
+487 
-499 VTALTQSLSTV
+499 LSTV
-510 STTLAGLPAT
+510 GNLVTSLAGANNHLKRMP
-520 ADKSAKGISAA
+520 GLAA
-531 LSRVAVPAW
+531 GAAGAILALVPVINQVNEAIKDSR
-540 LAFLVA
+540 F
-546 QNGPEIE
+546 N
-553 QAIQNAIPGADS
+553 
-565 WNHSNTPDQLGRRAR
+565 
-580 EWWDRNIQGGTGVDP
+580 DP
-595 QPSPLPQLGGGSGP
+595 YYSGP
-609 GTPTVGGIPI
+609 GGQLTPAQWERQAADNPEELRRRQAWIRTYLAPKLGPDEILMNLLDDPTAWQRAGGFTAPWGV
-619 PGLVGPNS
+619 PGRPDTPDWQSTRIGGG
-627 NGPASPFGNLPGQV
+627 NGPH
-641 PLDVS
+641 
-646 VEDRRGRRG
+646 GRRPG
-655 GGGAAAADAG
+655 AAADAG

-676 AAGSADG
+676 AAGSAG
-683 SSSGPKLPDAPVL
+683 GSSSSGPKLPDAPVV

-789 AKDLGQIGAQL
+789 AKDLGQIGAKL

-867 AGRGSYPS
+867 DRGSYQS

-894 LLANVPAGRYT
+894 LLANVPAGRYSQT
-905 QEQRG
+905 G
-910 DLTQGLADCS
+910 IADLTKGIGDCS
-920 SAVEDLVNLMDG
+920 SAVEDLVNILDG
-932 RPTTGASMSTHNAD
+932 RPTGGRSLATGNAD
-946 EWLTARGF
+946 QWLSEHGF
-954 VKGMGGPGDF
+954 IKGMGGPGDF
-964 RVAFNPSHMQATLPG
+964 RVGFNASHMQATLPG

-985 GSASAAARR
+985 GTDEAAARR

-1001 DDPSLTSRYYR
+1001 DDPAFTSHYYR
-1012 PVTSVPGGSAAS
+1012 PIGAAPSALATPTVSTPAATTVAAPALAPSSSGPVPVTVTNWPAQGAGVGVAVPTGGGSTATGPAS
-1024 AAAPGLYSPQN
+1024 GSPASGTGAGPLPGPAPI
-1035 TDPALNNPTA
+1035 
-1045 PVSSGAWAPNPAP
+1045 SSGAWAPNPAP

-1069 AAGAPQGL
+1069 APGAPQGL
-1077 FTGGPTNTTNI
+1077 FAGGPTNTTNI

-1208 AAQGQVQPKQG
+1208 TGQGQTQVNQ

>member
-76 IVDGFAANGASAGK
+76 IVDGFAANG
-90 AFSSSLDRA
+90 
-99 LVSRLN
+99 V
-105 DRAADVAA
+105 
-113 GRLVSK
+113 
-119 LSAAGTASG
+119 
-128 AAFSKAL
+128 
-135 QAEAQRSSIS
+135 
-145 VDRLRSSLVQQLG
+145 
-158 VTPGQSAGR
+158 SAGR
-167 SFGGAFGSS
+167 GFGSSFSSS

-487 VTAFMAWKAIAG
+487 VTAFVAWKAIAG

-553 QAIQNAIPGADS
+553 QAIQNAIPGAEN

-595 QPSPLPQLGGGSGP
+595 QPSPLPQLGGGPGP

-789 AKDLGQIGAQL
+789 AKDLGQIGAKL

-867 AGRGSYPS
+867 DRGSYPS
-875 AGATG
+875 AGAAG

-964 RVAFNPSHMQATLPG
+964 RVGFNSSHMQATLPG

-985 GSASAAARR
+985 GSDSAAARR

-1001 DDPSLTSRYYR
+1001 DDPSFTSHYYR
-1012 PVTSVPGGSAAS
+1012 PVTSVPGGSAA
-1024 AAAPGLYSPQN
+1024 AAGAPGLYSPQN
-1035 TDPALNNPTA
+1035 TNPALNNPPA
-1045 PVSSGAWAPNPAP
+1045 PVSSGAWATNPAP

-1208 AAQGQVQPKQG
+1208 TGQGQTQVNQG

>member
-21 KNIEREMAAAGAR
+21 KNIEREMEAAGAR
-34 GGSAAGRAIGENV
+34 AGSSAGRAIGENV
-47 TKEAAAAGRNAGEQ
+47 GRASAAAGRNAGEQ
-61 LSREVDRATKAAGSR
+61 LSREVDRATRQAGSR
-76 IVDGFAANGASAGK
+76 IVDGF
-90 AFSSSLDRA
+90 SSH
-99 LVSRLN
+99 
-105 DRAADVAA
+105 
-113 GRLVSK
+113 
-119 LSAAGTASG
+119 
-128 AAFSKAL
+128 
-135 QAEAQRSSIS
+135 
-145 VDRLRSSLVQQLG
+145 G
-158 VTPGQSAGR
+158 VSAGR
-167 SFGGAFGSS
+167 GFGSSFGSS

-187 SSALSGYEGA
+187 SAALSGYEGA

-359 KMSQDGTI
+359 KMSKDGTI

-447 HKDDIKDAFEGAVE
+447 HKDDIKRTFEEAAE

-487 VTAFMAWKAIAG
+487 VTAFVAWKSIAG

-546 QNGPEIE
+546 QNGPDIE
-553 QAIQNAIPGADS
+553 QAIQDAIPGADS
-565 WNHSNTPDQLGRRAR
+565 WNHTNTPDQLGRRAR

-619 PGLVGPNS
+619 PGLVDANS
-627 NGPASPFGNLPGQV
+627 NGPASPFGNLPGQI

-655 GGGAAAADAG
+655 GGGSVVDGSPA
-665 PDGPLADLFPG
+665 DGPLADLFPG
-676 AAGSADG
+676 AVGADSGSG
-683 SSSGPKLPDAPVL
+683 SGPKLPDAPVL

-764 QAAEMRMSDARAN
+764 QAAEMRMGEARAN

-783 KQTDQH
+783 KQTDKH

-894 LLANVPAGRYT
+894 LLANVPAGRYA
-905 QEQRG
+905 QVQAA
-910 DLTQGLADCS
+910 DLTQGLGDCS
-920 SAVEDLVNLMDG
+920 SAVEDLVNILDG
-932 RPTTGASMSTHNAD
+932 RSTEGRSLSTHNAD
-946 EWLTARGF
+946 QWLQSRGF
-954 VKGMGGPGDF
+954 VPGSGGPGDF
-964 RVAFNPSHMQATLPG
+964 RVAFNSGHMQATLPG

-985 GSASAAARR
+985 GSDSAAAQR
-994 GIGGTGA
+994 GLGGSQGA

-1012 PVTSVPGGSAAS
+1012 PVTSVPGGSAATAS
-1024 AAAPGLYSPQN
+1024 APGLYSPQN
-1035 TDPALNNPTA
+1035 TNPALNNPPA
-1045 PVSSGAWAPNPAP
+1045 PVSSGAWATNPAP

>member
-76 IVDGFAANGASAGK
+76 IVDGFAANG
-90 AFSSSLDRA
+90 
-99 LVSRLN
+99 V
-105 DRAADVAA
+105 
-113 GRLVSK
+113 
-119 LSAAGTASG
+119 
-128 AAFSKAL
+128 
-135 QAEAQRSSIS
+135 
-145 VDRLRSSLVQQLG
+145 
-158 VTPGQSAGR
+158 SAGR
-167 SFGGAFGSS
+167 GFGSSFGSS
-176 LVSSLP
+176 LASSLP
-182 VAGRF
+182 VSGRF

-447 HKDDIKDAFEGAVE
+447 HKDDIKRVFEDAVD
-461 TAQDLWD
+461 TAQDLWNTIRKVVD
-468 ALSSV
+468 VLSDMGIG
-473 VEMLDRIGISVGDV
+473 VETVAAAFIAWKSVGV
-487 VTAFMAWKAIAG
+487 
-499 VTALTQSLSTV
+499 LSTV
-510 STTLAGLPAT
+510 GNLVTSLAGANNHLKRMP
-520 ADKSAKGISAA
+520 GLAA
-531 LSRVAVPAW
+531 GAAGAILALVPVINQVNEAIKDSR
-540 LAFLVA
+540 F
-546 QNGPEIE
+546 N
-553 QAIQNAIPGADS
+553 
-565 WNHSNTPDQLGRRAR
+565 
-580 EWWDRNIQGGTGVDP
+580 DP
-595 QPSPLPQLGGGSGP
+595 YYSGP
-609 GTPTVGGIPI
+609 GGQLTPAQWERQAADNPEELRRRQAWIRTYLAPKLGPDEILMNLLDDPTAWQRAGGFTAPWGVPGRPDTPDWQSTRVGG
-619 PGLVGPNS
+619 G
-627 NGPASPFGNLPGQV
+627 NGPHGRSPG
-641 PLDVS
+641 
-646 VEDRRGRRG
+646 
-655 GGGAAAADAG
+655 AAADAG
-665 PDGPLADLFPG
+665 HDGPLADLFPG
-676 AAGSADG
+676 AAGSAG
-683 SSSGPKLPDAPVL
+683 GSSSSGPKLPDAPVL

-789 AKDLGQIGAQL
+789 AKDLGQIGAKL

-831 QLQAISAYNPTQGG
+831 QLQAISAYSPTQGG

-867 AGRGSYPS
+867 DRGSYPS
-875 AGATG
+875 AGAAG

-964 RVAFNPSHMQATLPG
+964 RVGFNSSHMQATLPG

-985 GSASAAARR
+985 GSDSAAARR

-1001 DDPSLTSRYYR
+1001 DDPSFTSHYYR
-1012 PVTSVPGGSAAS
+1012 PVTSVPGGSAA
-1024 AAAPGLYSPQN
+1024 AAGAPGLYSPQN
-1035 TDPALNNPTA
+1035 TNPALNNPPA
-1045 PVSSGAWAPNPAP
+1045 PVSSGAWATNPAP

-1077 FTGGPTNTTNI
+1077 FAGGPTNTTNI

-1173 NWITRIAGGLAGAA
+1173 NWITRIAGGIAGAA

-1208 AAQGQVQPKQG
+1208 TGQGQTQVNQG

>member
-1 MPIYVDIISRLDER
+1 MPIYVNVISRLDER

-21 KNIEREMAAAGAR
+21 KNIEREMEAAGAR

-76 IVDGFAANGASAGK
+76 IVDGF
-90 AFSSSLDRA
+90 SSH
-99 LVSRLN
+99 
-105 DRAADVAA
+105 
-113 GRLVSK
+113 
-119 LSAAGTASG
+119 
-128 AAFSKAL
+128 
-135 QAEAQRSSIS
+135 
-145 VDRLRSSLVQQLG
+145 G
-158 VTPGQSAGR
+158 VSAGR
-167 SFGGAFGSS
+167 GFGSSFGSS
-176 LVSSLP
+176 LASSLP

-359 KMSQDGTI
+359 KMSKDGTI

-553 QAIQNAIPGADS
+553 QAIQNAIPGAEN

-627 NGPASPFGNLPGQV
+627 NGPSSPFGNLPGQV

-655 GGGAAAADAG
+655 GGGAAADAG

-789 AKDLGQIGAQL
+789 AKDLGQIGAKL

-867 AGRGSYPS
+867 DRGSYPS

-880 VSMTPIGAYPGDAA
+880 VSMTALPGSPSATPGQSARDYARNVMIPFWKSMGLTVGDHAPDQYGEHGNGALDIMVPNKAVGQQVLQQVLNDPNVYGAIFDRHSYGYGHGPQGKLMEDRGSPTQNHEDHVHAWYKPG
-894 LLANVPAGRYT
+894 NP
-905 QEQRG
+905 
-910 DLTQGLADCS
+910 
-920 SAVEDLVNLMDG
+920 N
-932 RPTTGASMSTHNAD
+932 NI
-946 EWLTARGF
+946 
-954 VKGMGGPGDF
+954 
-964 RVAFNPSHMQATLPG
+964 NPS
-979 GTPFNW
+979 
-985 GSASAAARR
+985 GSGAAVSVPQVAVAAPSAAAFS
-994 GIGGTGA
+994 GSAGGPVPVTVTNWPAQGAGVGVAVPTGVGSTATGPAAGSPASGTGA
-1001 DDPSLTSRYYR
+1001 GPL
-1012 PVTSVPGGSAAS
+1012 PGP
-1024 AAAPGLYSPQN
+1024 API
-1035 TDPALNNPTA
+1035 
-1045 PVSSGAWAPNPAP
+1045 SSGAWAPNPAP

-1208 AAQGQVQPKQG
+1208 TGQGQTQVNQ

>member
-21 KNIEREMAAAGAR
+21 KNIEREMEAAGAR

-61 LSREVDRATKAAGSR
+61 LSREVDRATRQAGSR
-76 IVDGFAANGASAGK
+76 IVDGF
-90 AFSSSLDRA
+90 SSH
-99 LVSRLN
+99 
-105 DRAADVAA
+105 
-113 GRLVSK
+113 
-119 LSAAGTASG
+119 
-128 AAFSKAL
+128 
-135 QAEAQRSSIS
+135 
-145 VDRLRSSLVQQLG
+145 G
-158 VTPGQSAGR
+158 VSAGR
-167 SFGGAFGSS
+167 GFGSSFGSS
-176 LVSSLP
+176 LASSLP

-233 RYKSLDATSHRLAA
+233 RYKSLDATSHRLSA

-553 QAIQNAIPGADS
+553 QAIQDAIPGAEN
-565 WNHSNTPDQLGRRAR
+565 WNHSNTPDQLGRSAR

-595 QPSPLPQLGGGSGP
+595 QPSPLPQLGGGPGP

-619 PGLVGPNS
+619 PGLVGTNS

-655 GGGAAAADAG
+655 GGGGAAADAG

-676 AAGSADG
+676 AAGSAG
-683 SSSGPKLPDAPVL
+683 GSSSSGPKLPDAPVV

-789 AKDLGQIGAQL
+789 AKDLGQIGAKL

-867 AGRGSYPS
+867 DRGSYPS
-875 AGATG
+875 AGAAG

-964 RVAFNPSHMQATLPG
+964 RVGFNSSHMQATLPG

-985 GSASAAARR
+985 GSDSAAARR

-1001 DDPSLTSRYYR
+1001 DDPSFTSHYYR
-1012 PVTSVPGGSAAS
+1012 PVTSVPGGSAA
-1024 AAAPGLYSPQN
+1024 AAGAPGLYSPQN
-1035 TDPALNNPTA
+1035 TNPALNNPPA
-1045 PVSSGAWAPNPAP
+1045 PVSSGAWATNPAP

-1208 AAQGQVQPKQG
+1208 TGQGQTQVNQ

>member
-21 KNIEREMAAAGAR
+21 KNIEREMEAAGAR
-34 GGSAAGRAIGENV
+34 AGSSAGRAIGENV
-47 TKEAAAAGRNAGEQ
+47 GREAAAAGRNAGEQ
-61 LSREVDRATKAAGSR
+61 LSREVDRATRQAGSR
-76 IVDGFAANGASAGK
+76 IVDGF
-90 AFSSSLDRA
+90 SSH
-99 LVSRLN
+99 
-105 DRAADVAA
+105 
-113 GRLVSK
+113 
-119 LSAAGTASG
+119 
-128 AAFSKAL
+128 
-135 QAEAQRSSIS
+135 
-145 VDRLRSSLVQQLG
+145 G
-158 VTPGQSAGR
+158 VSAGR
-167 SFGGAFGSS
+167 GFGSSFGSS

-187 SSALSGYEGA
+187 SAALSGYEGA

-359 KMSQDGTI
+359 KMSKDGTI

-447 HKDDIKDAFEGAVE
+447 HKDDIKRTFEEAAE

-487 VTAFMAWKAIAG
+487 VTAFVAWKSIAG
-499 VTALTQSLSTV
+499 ITALTQSLSTV

-553 QAIQNAIPGADS
+553 QAIQDAIPGADS
-565 WNHSNTPDQLGRRAR
+565 WNHTNTPDQLGRRAR

-619 PGLVGPNS
+619 PGLVGTNS

-655 GGGAAAADAG
+655 GGAPGSDGAPA
-665 PDGPLADLFPG
+665 DGPLADLFPG
-676 AAGSADG
+676 AVGAADG
-683 SSSGPKLPDAPVL
+683 GSGSGPKLPDAPVL

-702 PPGIPGMPQDAA
+702 PPGIAGMPPDAA

-744 ATEEDRLKARNDV
+744 ATEQDRLKARNDV

-783 KQTDQH
+783 KQTDKH
-789 AKDLGQIGAQL
+789 VKDLGQIGAQL

-867 AGRGSYPS
+867 DRGSYPS

-964 RVAFNPSHMQATLPG
+964 RVGFNASHMQATLPG

-985 GSASAAARR
+985 GSDAAAARR

-1001 DDPSLTSRYYR
+1001 DDPAFTSHYYR
-1012 PVTSVPGGSAAS
+1012 PVTSVPGGSAA
-1024 AAAPGLYSPQN
+1024 AAGAPGLYSPQN
-1035 TDPALNNPTA
+1035 TNPALNNPPA
-1045 PVSSGAWAPNPAP
+1045 PVSSGAWATNPAP

-1173 NWITRIAGGLAGAA
+1173 NWITRIAGGIAGAA

-1208 AAQGQVQPKQG
+1208 TGQGQTQVNQG

>member
-21 KNIEREMAAAGAR
+21 KNIEREMEAAGAR
-34 GGSAAGRAIGENV
+34 AGSSAGRAIGENV
-47 TKEAAAAGRNAGEQ
+47 GREAAAAGRNAGEQ
-61 LSREVDRATKAAGSR
+61 LSREVDRATRQAGSR
-76 IVDGFAANGASAGK
+76 IVDGF
-90 AFSSSLDRA
+90 SSH
-99 LVSRLN
+99 
-105 DRAADVAA
+105 
-113 GRLVSK
+113 
-119 LSAAGTASG
+119 
-128 AAFSKAL
+128 
-135 QAEAQRSSIS
+135 
-145 VDRLRSSLVQQLG
+145 G
-158 VTPGQSAGR
+158 VSAGR
-167 SFGGAFGSS
+167 GFGSSFGSS
-176 LVSSLP
+176 LASSLP

-187 SSALSGYEGA
+187 SAALSGYEGA

-359 KMSQDGTI
+359 KMSKDGTI

-447 HKDDIKDAFEGAVE
+447 HKDDIKRTFEEAAE

-487 VTAFMAWKAIAG
+487 VTAFVAWKSIAG
-499 VTALTQSLSTV
+499 ITALTQSLSTV

-553 QAIQNAIPGADS
+553 QAIQDAIPGADS

-595 QPSPLPQLGGGSGP
+595 QPSPLPQLGGGPGP

-627 NGPASPFGNLPGQV
+627 NGPSSPFGNLPGQV

-676 AAGSADG
+676 AAGSAG
-683 SSSGPKLPDAPVL
+683 GSSSSGPKLPDAPVL

-789 AKDLGQIGAQL
+789 AKDLGQIGAKL

-867 AGRGSYPS
+867 DRGSYPS

-964 RVAFNPSHMQATLPG
+964 RVGFNASHMQATLPG

-985 GSASAAARR
+985 GSDAAAARR

-1001 DDPSLTSRYYR
+1001 DDPAFTSHYYR
-1012 PVTSVPGGSAAS
+1012 PVTSVPGGSAA
-1024 AAAPGLYSPQN
+1024 AAGAPGLYSPQN
-1035 TDPALNNPTA
+1035 TNPALNNPPA
-1045 PVSSGAWAPNPAP
+1045 PVSSGAWATNPAP

-1173 NWITRIAGGLAGAA
+1173 NWITRIAGGIAGAA

-1208 AAQGQVQPKQG
+1208 TGQGQTQVNQG

>member
-76 IVDGFAANGASAGK
+76 IVDGFAANG
-90 AFSSSLDRA
+90 
-99 LVSRLN
+99 V
-105 DRAADVAA
+105 
-113 GRLVSK
+113 
-119 LSAAGTASG
+119 
-128 AAFSKAL
+128 
-135 QAEAQRSSIS
+135 
-145 VDRLRSSLVQQLG
+145 
-158 VTPGQSAGR
+158 SAGR
-167 SFGGAFGSS
+167 GFGSSFSSS

-325 GKLQAEEML
+325 GKLQSEEML

-447 HKDDIKDAFEGAVE
+447 HKDDIKRVFEDAVD
-461 TAQDLWD
+461 TAQDLWNTIRKVVD
-468 ALSSV
+468 VLSDMGIG
-473 VEMLDRIGISVGDV
+473 VETVAAAFIAWKSVGV
-487 VTAFMAWKAIAG
+487 
-499 VTALTQSLSTV
+499 LSTV
-510 STTLAGLPAT
+510 GNLVTSLAGANNHLKRMP
-520 ADKSAKGISAA
+520 GLAA
-531 LSRVAVPAW
+531 GAAGAILALVPVINQVNEAIKDSR
-540 LAFLVA
+540 F
-546 QNGPEIE
+546 N
-553 QAIQNAIPGADS
+553 
-565 WNHSNTPDQLGRRAR
+565 
-580 EWWDRNIQGGTGVDP
+580 DP
-595 QPSPLPQLGGGSGP
+595 YYSGP
-609 GTPTVGGIPI
+609 GGQLTPAQWERQAADNPEELRRRQAWIRTYLAPKLGPDEILMNLLDDPTAWQRAGGFTAPWGVPGRPDTPDWQSTRVGG
-619 PGLVGPNS
+619 G
-627 NGPASPFGNLPGQV
+627 NGPHGRSPG
-641 PLDVS
+641 
-646 VEDRRGRRG
+646 
-655 GGGAAAADAG
+655 AAADAG
-665 PDGPLADLFPG
+665 HDGPLADLFPG
-676 AAGSADG
+676 AAGSAG
-683 SSSGPKLPDAPVL
+683 GSSSSGPKLPDAPVL

-789 AKDLGQIGAQL
+789 AKDLGQIGAKL

-867 AGRGSYPS
+867 DRGSYPS

-964 RVAFNPSHMQATLPG
+964 RVGFNASHMQATLPG

-985 GSASAAARR
+985 GSDAAAARR

-1001 DDPSLTSRYYR
+1001 DDPAFTSHYYR
-1012 PVTSVPGGSAAS
+1012 PVTSVPGGSAA
-1024 AAAPGLYSPQN
+1024 AAGAPGLYSPQN
-1035 TDPALNNPTA
+1035 TNPALNNPPA
-1045 PVSSGAWAPNPAP
+1045 PVSSGAWATNPAP

-1173 NWITRIAGGLAGAA
+1173 NWITRIAGGIAGAA

-1208 AAQGQVQPKQG
+1208 TGQGQTQVNQG

>member
-21 KNIEREMAAAGAR
+21 KNIEREMEAAGAR

-61 LSREVDRATKAAGSR
+61 LSREVDRATRQAGSR
-76 IVDGFAANGASAGK
+76 IVDGF
-90 AFSSSLDRA
+90 SSH
-99 LVSRLN
+99 
-105 DRAADVAA
+105 
-113 GRLVSK
+113 
-119 LSAAGTASG
+119 
-128 AAFSKAL
+128 
-135 QAEAQRSSIS
+135 
-145 VDRLRSSLVQQLG
+145 G
-158 VTPGQSAGR
+158 VSAGR
-167 SFGGAFGSS
+167 GFGSSFGSS
-176 LVSSLP
+176 LASSLP

-233 RYKSLDATSHRLAA
+233 RYKSLDATSHRLSA

-553 QAIQNAIPGADS
+553 QAIQDAIPGAEN
-565 WNHSNTPDQLGRRAR
+565 WNHSNTPDQLGRSAR

-595 QPSPLPQLGGGSGP
+595 QPSPLPQLGGGPGP

-619 PGLVGPNS
+619 PGLVGTNS

-655 GGGAAAADAG
+655 GGGGAAADAG

-676 AAGSADG
+676 AAGSAG
-683 SSSGPKLPDAPVL
+683 GSSSSGPKLPDAPVV

-789 AKDLGQIGAQL
+789 AKDLGQIGAKL

-867 AGRGSYPS
+867 DRGSYPS

-964 RVAFNPSHMQATLPG
+964 RVGFNASHMQATLPG

-985 GSASAAARR
+985 GSDAAAARR

-1001 DDPSLTSRYYR
+1001 DDPAFTSHYYR
-1012 PVTSVPGGSAAS
+1012 PVTSVPGGSAA
-1024 AAAPGLYSPQN
+1024 AGAPGLYSPQN
-1035 TDPALNNPTA
+1035 TNPALNNPPA
-1045 PVSSGAWAPNPAP
+1045 PVSSGAWATNPAP

-1173 NWITRIAGGLAGAA
+1173 NWITRIAGGIAGAA

-1208 AAQGQVQPKQG
+1208 TGQGQTQVNQG

-1241 YHLQNQYVMPGG
+1241 YHLQNQYLMPGG

>member
-47 TKEAAAAGRNAGEQ
+47 GREAAAAGRNAGEQ
-61 LSREVDRATKAAGSR
+61 LSREVDRATRQAGSR
-76 IVDGFAANGASAGK
+76 IVDGF
-90 AFSSSLDRA
+90 SSH
-99 LVSRLN
+99 
-105 DRAADVAA
+105 
-113 GRLVSK
+113 
-119 LSAAGTASG
+119 
-128 AAFSKAL
+128 
-135 QAEAQRSSIS
+135 
-145 VDRLRSSLVQQLG
+145 G
-158 VTPGQSAGR
+158 VSAGR
-167 SFGGAFGSS
+167 GFGSSFGSS
-176 LVSSLP
+176 LASSLP

-187 SSALSGYEGA
+187 SAALSGYEGA

-359 KMSQDGTI
+359 KMSQDGEI

-447 HKDDIKDAFEGAVE
+447 HKDDIKRVFEDAVD
-461 TAQDLWD
+461 TAQDLWNTIRKVVD
-468 ALSSV
+468 VLSDMGIG
-473 VEMLDRIGISVGDV
+473 VETVAAAFIAWKSVGV
-487 VTAFMAWKAIAG
+487 
-499 VTALTQSLSTV
+499 LSTV
-510 STTLAGLPAT
+510 GNLVTSLAGANNHLKRMP
-520 ADKSAKGISAA
+520 GLAA
-531 LSRVAVPAW
+531 GAAGAILALVPVINQVNEAIKDSR
-540 LAFLVA
+540 F
-546 QNGPEIE
+546 N
-553 QAIQNAIPGADS
+553 
-565 WNHSNTPDQLGRRAR
+565 
-580 EWWDRNIQGGTGVDP
+580 DP
-595 QPSPLPQLGGGSGP
+595 YYSGP
-609 GTPTVGGIPI
+609 GGQLTPAQWERQAADNPEELRRRQAWIRTYLAPKLGPDEILMNLLDDPTAWQRAGGFTAPWGVPGRPDTPDWQSTRVGG
-619 PGLVGPNS
+619 G
-627 NGPASPFGNLPGQV
+627 NGPH
-641 PLDVS
+641 
-646 VEDRRGRRG
+646 GRRPG
-655 GGGAAAADAG
+655 AAADAG

-702 PPGIPGMPQDAA
+702 PPGIAGMPPDAA

-744 ATEEDRLKARNDV
+744 ATEEDRIKARNDV

-783 KQTDQH
+783 KQTDKH
-789 AKDLGQIGAQL
+789 VKDLGQIGAQL

-831 QLQAISAYNPTQGG
+831 QLQAISAYSPTQGG

-867 AGRGSYPS
+867 DRGSYPS
-875 AGATG
+875 AGAAG

-964 RVAFNPSHMQATLPG
+964 RVGFNSSHMQATLPG

-985 GSASAAARR
+985 GSDSAAARR

-1001 DDPSLTSRYYR
+1001 DDPSFTSHYYR
-1012 PVTSVPGGSAAS
+1012 PVTSVPGGSAA
-1024 AAAPGLYSPQN
+1024 AAGAPGLYSPQN
-1035 TDPALNNPTA
+1035 TNPALNNPPA
-1045 PVSSGAWAPNPAP
+1045 PVSSGALAPNPAP

-1077 FTGGPTNTTNI
+1077 LTGGPTNTTNI

-1173 NWITRIAGGLAGAA
+1173 NWITRIAGGIAGAA

-1208 AAQGQVQPKQG
+1208 TGQGQAQVNQG

>member
-21 KNIEREMAAAGAR
+21 KNIEREMEAAGAR

-76 IVDGFAANGASAGK
+76 IVDGF
-90 AFSSSLDRA
+90 SSH
-99 LVSRLN
+99 
-105 DRAADVAA
+105 
-113 GRLVSK
+113 
-119 LSAAGTASG
+119 
-128 AAFSKAL
+128 
-135 QAEAQRSSIS
+135 
-145 VDRLRSSLVQQLG
+145 G
-158 VTPGQSAGR
+158 VSAGR
-167 SFGGAFGSS
+167 GFGSSFGSS
-176 LVSSLP
+176 LASSLP

-553 QAIQNAIPGADS
+553 QAIQNAIPGAEN

-595 QPSPLPQLGGGSGP
+595 QPSPLPQLGGGPGP

-627 NGPASPFGNLPGQV
+627 NGPSSPFGNLPGQV

-676 AAGSADG
+676 AAGSAG
-683 SSSGPKLPDAPVL
+683 GSSSSGPKLPDAPVL

-867 AGRGSYPS
+867 AGRGSYSS

-894 LLANVPAGRYT
+894 LLASVPAGRYT

-964 RVAFNPSHMQATLPG
+964 RVGFNSSHMQATLPG

-985 GSASAAARR
+985 GSDAAAQRR

-1001 DDPSLTSRYYR
+1001 DDPSFTSHYYR
-1012 PVTSVPGGSAAS
+1012 PVTSVPGGSAA
-1024 AAAPGLYSPQN
+1024 AAGAPGLYSPQN
-1035 TDPALNNPTA
+1035 TNPALNNPPA

-1094 YAGSGSGGIG
+1094 YSGSGSGGVG

-1208 AAQGQVQPKQG
+1208 TGQGQTQVNQ

>member
-21 KNIEREMAAAGAR
+21 KNIEREMEAAGAR
-34 GGSAAGRAIGENV
+34 AGSSAGRAIGENV
-47 TKEAAAAGRNAGEQ
+47 GREAAAAGRNAGEQ
-61 LSREVDRATKAAGSR
+61 LSREVDRATRQAGSR
-76 IVDGFAANGASAGK
+76 IVDGF
-90 AFSSSLDRA
+90 SSH
-99 LVSRLN
+99 
-105 DRAADVAA
+105 
-113 GRLVSK
+113 
-119 LSAAGTASG
+119 
-128 AAFSKAL
+128 
-135 QAEAQRSSIS
+135 
-145 VDRLRSSLVQQLG
+145 G
-158 VTPGQSAGR
+158 VSAGR
-167 SFGGAFGSS
+167 GFGSSFGSS

-187 SSALSGYEGA
+187 SAALSGYEGA

-359 KMSQDGTI
+359 KMSKDGTI

-447 HKDDIKDAFEGAVE
+447 HKDDIKRTFEEAAE

-487 VTAFMAWKAIAG
+487 VTAFVAWKSIAG
-499 VTALTQSLSTV
+499 ITALTQSLSTV

-553 QAIQNAIPGADS
+553 QAIQDAIPGADS

-619 PGLVGPNS
+619 PGLVGTNS

-655 GGGAAAADAG
+655 GGAPGSDGAPA
-665 PDGPLADLFPG
+665 DGPLADLFPG
-676 AAGSADG
+676 AVGADG
-683 SSSGPKLPDAPVL
+683 GGGSGPKLPDAPVL

-702 PPGIPGMPQDAA
+702 PPGIAGMPPDAA

-744 ATEEDRLKARNDV
+744 ATEQDRLKARNDV

-783 KQTDQH
+783 KQTDKH
-789 AKDLGQIGAQL
+789 VKDLGQIGAQL

-867 AGRGSYPS
+867 DRGSYPS

-894 LLANVPAGRYT
+894 LLANVPAGRYA
-905 QEQRG
+905 QVQAA
-910 DLTQGLADCS
+910 DLTQGLGDCS
-920 SAVEDLVNLMDG
+920 SAVEDLVNILDG
-932 RPTTGASMSTHNAD
+932 RSTEGRSLSTHNAD
-946 EWLTARGF
+946 QWLQSRGF
-954 VKGMGGPGDF
+954 VPGSGGPGDF

-1012 PVTSVPGGSAAS
+1012 PVTSVPGGSAA
-1024 AAAPGLYSPQN
+1024 AAGAPGLYSPQN
-1035 TDPALNNPTA
+1035 TNPALNNPPA
-1045 PVSSGAWAPNPAP
+1045 PVSSGAWATNPAP

-1173 NWITRIAGGLAGAA
+1173 NWITRIAGGIAGAA

-1208 AAQGQVQPKQG
+1208 TGQGQTQVNQG

>member
-21 KNIEREMAAAGAR
+21 KNIEREMEAAGAR
-34 GGSAAGRAIGENV
+34 AGSSAGRAIGENV
-47 TKEAAAAGRNAGEQ
+47 GREAAAAGRNAGEQ
-61 LSREVDRATKAAGSR
+61 LSREVDRATRQAGSR
-76 IVDGFAANGASAGK
+76 IVDGF
-90 AFSSSLDRA
+90 SSH
-99 LVSRLN
+99 
-105 DRAADVAA
+105 
-113 GRLVSK
+113 
-119 LSAAGTASG
+119 
-128 AAFSKAL
+128 
-135 QAEAQRSSIS
+135 
-145 VDRLRSSLVQQLG
+145 G
-158 VTPGQSAGR
+158 VSAGR
-167 SFGGAFGSS
+167 GFGSSFGSS

-187 SSALSGYEGA
+187 SAALSGYEGA

-359 KMSQDGTI
+359 KMSKDGTI

-426 LAKSINNVTD
+426 LAKSINNVTN

-447 HKDDIKDAFEGAVE
+447 HKDDIKRVFEDAVDA
-461 TAQDLWD
+461 AQDLWNTIRRVLD
-468 ALSSV
+468 VLSD
-473 VEMLDRIGISVGDV
+473 MGIGVGTVAAAFIAWKSVGV
-487 VTAFMAWKAIAG
+487 LTTVG
-499 VTALTQSLSTV
+499 NLVTALAGANNHLRRMPGLAAGAAGAILALVPVINQVNDAIKDSRFDNPYYSGPDGQLTPAQWERQAADNPEELRRRQAWIRTYLAPKLGPDEILLDLLDDPTAWQRAGGFTAPWGVPGRPDTPDWQSTR
-510 STTLAGLPAT
+510 TG
-520 ADKSAKGISAA
+520 GG
-531 LSRVAVPAW
+531 
-540 LAFLVA
+540 
-546 QNGPEIE
+546 NGP
-553 QAIQNAIPGADS
+553 
-565 WNHSNTPDQLGRRAR
+565 HGR
-580 EWWDRNIQGGTGVDP
+580 P
-595 QPSPLPQLGGGSGP
+595 GGSSG
-609 GTPTVGGIPI
+609 TVG
-619 PGLVGPNS
+619 
-627 NGPASPFGNLPGQV
+627 
-641 PLDVS
+641 
-646 VEDRRGRRG
+646 
-655 GGGAAAADAG
+655 
-665 PDGPLADLFPG
+665 DGPLADLFPG
-676 AAGSADG
+676 AVGADG
-683 SSSGPKLPDAPVL
+683 GSGSGPKLPDAPVL

-702 PPGIPGMPQDAA
+702 PPGIAGMPPDAA

-744 ATEEDRLKARNDV
+744 ATEQDRLKARNDV

-783 KQTDQH
+783 KQTDKH
-789 AKDLGQIGAQL
+789 VKDLGQIGAEL

-867 AGRGSYPS
+867 DRGSYPS

-964 RVAFNPSHMQATLPG
+964 RVGFNASHMQATLPG

-985 GSASAAARR
+985 GSDAAAARR

-1001 DDPSLTSRYYR
+1001 DDPAFTSHYYR
-1012 PVTSVPGGSAAS
+1012 PVTSVPGGSAA
-1024 AAAPGLYSPQN
+1024 AGAPGLYSPQN
-1035 TDPALNNPTA
+1035 TNPALNNPPA
-1045 PVSSGAWAPNPAP
+1045 PVSSGAWATNPAP

-1173 NWITRIAGGLAGAA
+1173 NWITRIAGGIAGAA

-1208 AAQGQVQPKQG
+1208 TGQGQTQVNQG

>member
-1 MPIYVDIISRLDER
+1 MTGGECLMPIYVDIISRLDER

-21 KNIEREMAAAGAR
+21 KNIEREMEAAGAR

-76 IVDGFAANGASAGK
+76 IVDGFSSHGVSAGRGFGSS
-90 AFSSSLDRA
+90 FSSSLA
-99 LVSRLN
+99 
-105 DRAADVAA
+105 
-113 GRLVSK
+113 
-119 LSAAGTASG
+119 
-128 AAFSKAL
+128 
-135 QAEAQRSSIS
+135 
-145 VDRLRSSLVQQLG
+145 
-158 VTPGQSAGR
+158 
-167 SFGGAFGSS
+167 
-176 LVSSLP
+176 SSLP

-221 GAAGVALFKGFD
+221 GAASVALFKGFD

-325 GKLQAEEML
+325 GKLQSEEML

-447 HKDDIKDAFEGAVE
+447 HKDDIKRVFEDAVD
-461 TAQDLWD
+461 TAQDLWNTIRKVVD
-468 ALSSV
+468 VLSDMGIG
-473 VEMLDRIGISVGDV
+473 VETVAAAFIAWKSVGV
-487 VTAFMAWKAIAG
+487 
-499 VTALTQSLSTV
+499 LSTV
-510 STTLAGLPAT
+510 GNLVTSLAGANNHLKRMP
-520 ADKSAKGISAA
+520 GLAA
-531 LSRVAVPAW
+531 GAAGAILALVPVINQVNEAIKDSR
-540 LAFLVA
+540 F
-546 QNGPEIE
+546 N
-553 QAIQNAIPGADS
+553 
-565 WNHSNTPDQLGRRAR
+565 
-580 EWWDRNIQGGTGVDP
+580 DP
-595 QPSPLPQLGGGSGP
+595 YYSGP
-609 GTPTVGGIPI
+609 GGQLTPAQWERQAADNPEELRRRQAWIRTYLAPKLGPDEILMNLLDDPTAWQRAGGFTAPWGVPGRPDTPDWQSTRVGG
-619 PGLVGPNS
+619 G
-627 NGPASPFGNLPGQV
+627 NGPHGRSPG
-641 PLDVS
+641 
-646 VEDRRGRRG
+646 
-655 GGGAAAADAG
+655 AAADAG
-665 PDGPLADLFPG
+665 HDGPLADLFPG
-676 AAGSADG
+676 AAGSAG
-683 SSSGPKLPDAPVL
+683 GSSSSGPKLPDAPVL

-789 AKDLGQIGAQL
+789 AKDLGQIGAKL

-867 AGRGSYPS
+867 DRGSYPS

-964 RVAFNPSHMQATLPG
+964 RVGFNASHMQATLPG

-985 GSASAAARR
+985 GSDAAAARR

-1001 DDPSLTSRYYR
+1001 DDPAFTSHYYR
-1012 PVTSVPGGSAAS
+1012 PVTSVPGGSAA
-1024 AAAPGLYSPQN
+1024 AAGAPGLYSPQN
-1035 TDPALNNPTA
+1035 TNPALNNPPA
-1045 PVSSGAWAPNPAP
+1045 PVSSGAWATNPAP

-1173 NWITRIAGGLAGAA
+1173 NWITRIAGGIAGAA

-1208 AAQGQVQPKQG
+1208 TGQGQTQVNQG

>member
-1 MPIYVDIISRLDER
+1 MTGGECLMPIYVDIISRLDER

-76 IVDGFAANGASAGK
+76 IVDGFAANG
-90 AFSSSLDRA
+90 
-99 LVSRLN
+99 V
-105 DRAADVAA
+105 
-113 GRLVSK
+113 
-119 LSAAGTASG
+119 
-128 AAFSKAL
+128 
-135 QAEAQRSSIS
+135 
-145 VDRLRSSLVQQLG
+145 
-158 VTPGQSAGR
+158 SAGR
-167 SFGGAFGSS
+167 GFGSSFSSS

-325 GKLQAEEML
+325 GKLQSEEML

-447 HKDDIKDAFEGAVE
+447 HKDDIKRVFEDAVD
-461 TAQDLWD
+461 TAQDLWNTIRKVVD
-468 ALSSV
+468 VLSDMGIG
-473 VEMLDRIGISVGDV
+473 VETVAAAFIAWKSVGV
-487 VTAFMAWKAIAG
+487 
-499 VTALTQSLSTV
+499 LSTV
-510 STTLAGLPAT
+510 GNLVTSLAGANNHLKRMP
-520 ADKSAKGISAA
+520 GLAA
-531 LSRVAVPAW
+531 GAAGAILALVPVINQVNEAIKDSR
-540 LAFLVA
+540 F
-546 QNGPEIE
+546 N
-553 QAIQNAIPGADS
+553 
-565 WNHSNTPDQLGRRAR
+565 
-580 EWWDRNIQGGTGVDP
+580 DP
-595 QPSPLPQLGGGSGP
+595 YYSGP
-609 GTPTVGGIPI
+609 GGQLTPAQWERQAADNPEELRRRQAWIRTYLAPKLGPDEILMNLLDDPTAWQRAGGFTAPWGVPGRPDTPDWQSTRVGG
-619 PGLVGPNS
+619 G
-627 NGPASPFGNLPGQV
+627 NGPHGRSPG
-641 PLDVS
+641 
-646 VEDRRGRRG
+646 
-655 GGGAAAADAG
+655 AAADAG
-665 PDGPLADLFPG
+665 HDGPLADLFPG
-676 AAGSADG
+676 AAGSAG
-683 SSSGPKLPDAPVL
+683 GSSSSGPKLPDAPVL

-789 AKDLGQIGAQL
+789 AKDLGQIGAKL

-867 AGRGSYPS
+867 DRGSYPS

-964 RVAFNPSHMQATLPG
+964 RVGFNASHMQATLPG

-985 GSASAAARR
+985 GSDAAAARR

-1001 DDPSLTSRYYR
+1001 DDPAFTSHYYR
-1012 PVTSVPGGSAAS
+1012 PVTSVPGGSAA
-1024 AAAPGLYSPQN
+1024 AAGAPGLYSPQN
-1035 TDPALNNPTA
+1035 TNPALNNPPA
-1045 PVSSGAWAPNPAP
+1045 PVSSGAWATNPAP

-1173 NWITRIAGGLAGAA
+1173 NWITRIAGGIAGAA

-1208 AAQGQVQPKQG
+1208 TGQGQTQVNQG

>member
-15 AAAVAA
+15 AAEVAA
-21 KNIEREMAAAGAR
+21 KNIEREMEAAGAR
-34 GGSAAGRAIGENV
+34 AGSSAGRAIGENV
-47 TKEAAAAGRNAGEQ
+47 GREAAAAGRNAGEQ

-76 IVDGFAANGASAGK
+76 IVDGFAANGVSAGRGFGSS
-90 AFSSSLDRA
+90 FSSSLA
-99 LVSRLN
+99 
-105 DRAADVAA
+105 
-113 GRLVSK
+113 
-119 LSAAGTASG
+119 
-128 AAFSKAL
+128 
-135 QAEAQRSSIS
+135 
-145 VDRLRSSLVQQLG
+145 
-158 VTPGQSAGR
+158 
-167 SFGGAFGSS
+167 
-176 LVSSLP
+176 SSLP

-553 QAIQNAIPGADS
+553 QAIQNAIPGAEN

-595 QPSPLPQLGGGSGP
+595 QPSPLPQLGGGPGP

-627 NGPASPFGNLPGQV
+627 NGPSSPFGNLPGQV

-676 AAGSADG
+676 AAGSAG
-683 SSSGPKLPDAPVL
+683 GSSSSGPKLPDAPVL

-789 AKDLGQIGAQL
+789 AKDLGQIGAKL

-867 AGRGSYPS
+867 DRGSYPS
-875 AGATG
+875 AGTTG

-964 RVAFNPSHMQATLPG
+964 RVGFNASHMQATLPG

-985 GSASAAARR
+985 GSDAAAARR

-1001 DDPSLTSRYYR
+1001 DDPAFTSHYYR
-1012 PVTSVPGGSAAS
+1012 PVTSVPGGSAA
-1024 AAAPGLYSPQN
+1024 AAGAPGLYSPQN
-1035 TDPALNNPTA
+1035 TNPALNNPPA
-1045 PVSSGAWAPNPAP
+1045 PVSSGAWATNPAP

-1069 AAGAPQGL
+1069 AAGAPQGM

-1173 NWITRIAGGLAGAA
+1173 NWITRIAGGIAGAA

-1208 AAQGQVQPKQG
+1208 TGQGQTQVNQG

>member
-21 KNIEREMAAAGAR
+21 KNIEREMEAAGAR

-47 TKEAAAAGRNAGEQ
+47 GREAAAAGRNAGEQ

-76 IVDGFAANGASAGK
+76 IVDGFAANGVSAGRGFGSS
-90 AFSSSLDRA
+90 FSSSLA
-99 LVSRLN
+99 
-105 DRAADVAA
+105 
-113 GRLVSK
+113 
-119 LSAAGTASG
+119 
-128 AAFSKAL
+128 
-135 QAEAQRSSIS
+135 
-145 VDRLRSSLVQQLG
+145 
-158 VTPGQSAGR
+158 
-167 SFGGAFGSS
+167 
-176 LVSSLP
+176 SSLP

-187 SSALSGYEGA
+187 SAALSGYEGA

-359 KMSQDGTI
+359 KMSKDGTI

-426 LAKSINNVTD
+426 LAKSINNVTN

-447 HKDDIKDAFEGAVE
+447 HKDDIKRVFEDAVDA
-461 TAQDLWD
+461 AQDLWNTIRRVLD
-468 ALSSV
+468 VLSD
-473 VEMLDRIGISVGDV
+473 MGIGVGTVAAAFIAWKSVGV
-487 VTAFMAWKAIAG
+487 LTTVG
-499 VTALTQSLSTV
+499 NLVTALAGANNHLRRMPGLAAGAAGAILALVPVINQVNDAIKDSRFDNPYYSGPDGQLTPAQWERQAADNPEELRRRQAWIRTYLAPKLGPDEILLDLLDDPTAWQRAGGFTAPWGVPGRPDTPDWQSTR
-510 STTLAGLPAT
+510 TG
-520 ADKSAKGISAA
+520 GG
-531 LSRVAVPAW
+531 
-540 LAFLVA
+540 
-546 QNGPEIE
+546 NGP
-553 QAIQNAIPGADS
+553 
-565 WNHSNTPDQLGRRAR
+565 HGR
-580 EWWDRNIQGGTGVDP
+580 P
-595 QPSPLPQLGGGSGP
+595 GGSSGP
-609 GTPTVGGIPI
+609 VG
-619 PGLVGPNS
+619 
-627 NGPASPFGNLPGQV
+627 
-641 PLDVS
+641 
-646 VEDRRGRRG
+646 
-655 GGGAAAADAG
+655 
-665 PDGPLADLFPG
+665 DGPLADLFPG
-676 AAGSADG
+676 AVGAADG
-683 SSSGPKLPDAPVL
+683 GSGSGPKLPDAPVL

-702 PPGIPGMPQDAA
+702 PPGIAGMPPDAA

-744 ATEEDRLKARNDV
+744 ATEQDRLKARNDV

-783 KQTDQH
+783 KQTDKH
-789 AKDLGQIGAQL
+789 VKDLGQIGAEL

-867 AGRGSYPS
+867 DRGSYPS

-964 RVAFNPSHMQATLPG
+964 RVGFNASHMQATLPG

-985 GSASAAARR
+985 GSDAAAARR

-1001 DDPSLTSRYYR
+1001 DDPAFTSHYYR
-1012 PVTSVPGGSAAS
+1012 PVTSVPGGSAA
-1024 AAAPGLYSPQN
+1024 AAGAPGLYSPQN
-1035 TDPALNNPTA
+1035 TNPALNNPPA
-1045 PVSSGAWAPNPAP
+1045 PVSSGAWATNPAP

-1208 AAQGQVQPKQG
+1208 TGQGQTQVNQ

>member
-21 KNIEREMAAAGAR
+21 KNIEREMEAAGAR

-76 IVDGFAANGASAGK
+76 IVDGF
-90 AFSSSLDRA
+90 SSH
-99 LVSRLN
+99 
-105 DRAADVAA
+105 
-113 GRLVSK
+113 
-119 LSAAGTASG
+119 
-128 AAFSKAL
+128 
-135 QAEAQRSSIS
+135 
-145 VDRLRSSLVQQLG
+145 G
-158 VTPGQSAGR
+158 VSAGR
-167 SFGGAFGSS
+167 GFGSSFGSS
-176 LVSSLP
+176 LASSLP

-233 RYKSLDATSHRLAA
+233 RYKSLDATSHRLSA

-553 QAIQNAIPGADS
+553 QAIQDAIPGAEN
-565 WNHSNTPDQLGRRAR
+565 WNHSNTPDQLGRSAR

-595 QPSPLPQLGGGSGP
+595 QPSPLPQLGGGPGP

-619 PGLVGPNS
+619 PGLVGTNS

-655 GGGAAAADAG
+655 GGGGAAADAG

-676 AAGSADG
+676 AAGSAG
-683 SSSGPKLPDAPVL
+683 GSSSSGPKLPDAPVV

-789 AKDLGQIGAQL
+789 AKDLGQIGAKL

-867 AGRGSYPS
+867 DRGSYPS
-875 AGATG
+875 AGAAG

-964 RVAFNPSHMQATLPG
+964 RVGFNSSHMQATLPG

-985 GSASAAARR
+985 GSDSAAARR

-1001 DDPSLTSRYYR
+1001 DDPSFTSHYYR
-1012 PVTSVPGGSAAS
+1012 PVTSVPGGSAA
-1024 AAAPGLYSPQN
+1024 AAGAPGLYSPQN
-1035 TDPALNNPTA
+1035 TNPALNNPPA
-1045 PVSSGAWAPNPAP
+1045 PVSSGAWATNPAP

-1208 AAQGQVQPKQG
+1208 TGQGQTQVNQG

>member
-21 KNIEREMAAAGAR
+21 KNIEREMEAAGAR
-34 GGSAAGRAIGENV
+34 AGSSAGRAIGENV
-47 TKEAAAAGRNAGEQ
+47 GREAAAAGRNAGEQ
-61 LSREVDRATKAAGSR
+61 LSREVDRATRQAGSR
-76 IVDGFAANGASAGK
+76 IVDGF
-90 AFSSSLDRA
+90 SSH
-99 LVSRLN
+99 
-105 DRAADVAA
+105 
-113 GRLVSK
+113 
-119 LSAAGTASG
+119 
-128 AAFSKAL
+128 
-135 QAEAQRSSIS
+135 
-145 VDRLRSSLVQQLG
+145 G
-158 VTPGQSAGR
+158 VSAGR
-167 SFGGAFGSS
+167 GFGSSFGSS

-187 SSALSGYEGA
+187 SAALSGYEGA

-359 KMSQDGTI
+359 KMSKDGTI

-447 HKDDIKDAFEGAVE
+447 HKDDIKRTFEEAAE

-487 VTAFMAWKAIAG
+487 VTAFVAWKSIAG
-499 VTALTQSLSTV
+499 ITALTQSLSTV

-565 WNHSNTPDQLGRRAR
+565 WNHSNTPDQLGRSAR

-619 PGLVGPNS
+619 PGLVGTNS

-655 GGGAAAADAG
+655 GGAPGSDGAPA
-665 PDGPLADLFPG
+665 DGPLADLFPG
-676 AAGSADG
+676 AVGAADG
-683 SSSGPKLPDAPVL
+683 GSGSGPKLPDAPVL

-702 PPGIPGMPQDAA
+702 PPGIAGMPPDAA

-744 ATEEDRLKARNDV
+744 ATEQDRLKARNDV

-783 KQTDQH
+783 KQTDKH
-789 AKDLGQIGAQL
+789 VKDLGQIGAQL

-867 AGRGSYPS
+867 DRGSYPS

-894 LLANVPAGRYT
+894 LLANVPAGRYA
-905 QEQRG
+905 QVQAA
-910 DLTQGLADCS
+910 DLTQGLGDCS
-920 SAVEDLVNLMDG
+920 SAVEDLVNILDG
-932 RPTTGASMSTHNAD
+932 RSTEGRSLSTHNAD
-946 EWLTARGF
+946 QWLQSRGF
-954 VKGMGGPGDF
+954 VPGSGGPGDF

-985 GSASAAARR
+985 GSDSAAARR
-994 GIGGTGA
+994 GIGGAGA

-1012 PVTSVPGGSAAS
+1012 PVTSVPGGSAA
-1024 AAAPGLYSPQN
+1024 AAGAPGLYSPQN
-1035 TDPALNNPTA
+1035 TNPALNNPPA
-1045 PVSSGAWAPNPAP
+1045 PVSSGAWATNPAP

-1173 NWITRIAGGLAGAA
+1173 NWITRIAGGIAGAA

-1208 AAQGQVQPKQG
+1208 TGQGQTQVNQG

>member
-76 IVDGFAANGASAGK
+76 IVDGFAANG
-90 AFSSSLDRA
+90 
-99 LVSRLN
+99 V
-105 DRAADVAA
+105 
-113 GRLVSK
+113 
-119 LSAAGTASG
+119 
-128 AAFSKAL
+128 
-135 QAEAQRSSIS
+135 
-145 VDRLRSSLVQQLG
+145 
-158 VTPGQSAGR
+158 SAGR
-167 SFGGAFGSS
+167 GFGSSFSSS

-447 HKDDIKDAFEGAVE
+447 HKDDIKRVFEDAVD
-461 TAQDLWD
+461 TAQDLWNTIRKVVD
-468 ALSSV
+468 VLSDMGIG
-473 VEMLDRIGISVGDV
+473 VETVAAAFIAWKSVGV
-487 VTAFMAWKAIAG
+487 
-499 VTALTQSLSTV
+499 LSTV
-510 STTLAGLPAT
+510 GNLVTSLAGANNHLKRMP
-520 ADKSAKGISAA
+520 GLAA
-531 LSRVAVPAW
+531 GAAGAILALVPVINQVNEAIKDSR
-540 LAFLVA
+540 F
-546 QNGPEIE
+546 N
-553 QAIQNAIPGADS
+553 
-565 WNHSNTPDQLGRRAR
+565 
-580 EWWDRNIQGGTGVDP
+580 DP
-595 QPSPLPQLGGGSGP
+595 YYSGP
-609 GTPTVGGIPI
+609 GGQLTPAQWERQAADNPEELRRRQAWIRTYLAPKLGPDEILMNLLDDPTAWQRAGGFTAPWGV
-619 PGLVGPNS
+619 PGRPDTPDWQSTRIGGG
-627 NGPASPFGNLPGQV
+627 NGPH
-641 PLDVS
+641 
-646 VEDRRGRRG
+646 GRRPG
-655 GGGAAAADAG
+655 AAADAG

-683 SSSGPKLPDAPVL
+683 SSSAPKLPDAPVL

-867 AGRGSYPS
+867 DRGSYQS

-894 LLANVPAGRYT
+894 LLANVPAGRYSQT
-905 QEQRG
+905 G
-910 DLTQGLADCS
+910 IADLTKGIGDCS
-920 SAVEDLVNLMDG
+920 SAVEDLVNILDG
-932 RPTTGASMSTHNAD
+932 RPTGGRSLATGNAD
-946 EWLTARGF
+946 QWLSEHGF
-954 VKGMGGPGDF
+954 IKGMGGPGDF
-964 RVAFNPSHMQATLPG
+964 RVGFNASHMQATLPG

-985 GSASAAARR
+985 GSDAAAARR

-1001 DDPSLTSRYYR
+1001 DDPAFTSHYYR
-1012 PVTSVPGGSAAS
+1012 PVTSVPGGSAA
-1024 AAAPGLYSPQN
+1024 AAGAPGLYSPQN
-1035 TDPALNNPTA
+1035 TNPALNNPPA
-1045 PVSSGAWAPNPAP
+1045 PVSSGAWATNPAP

-1069 AAGAPQGL
+1069 AAGAPQGM

-1208 AAQGQVQPKQG
+1208 TGQGQTQVNQ

>member
-76 IVDGFAANGASAGK
+76 IVDGFAANG
-90 AFSSSLDRA
+90 
-99 LVSRLN
+99 V
-105 DRAADVAA
+105 
-113 GRLVSK
+113 
-119 LSAAGTASG
+119 
-128 AAFSKAL
+128 
-135 QAEAQRSSIS
+135 
-145 VDRLRSSLVQQLG
+145 
-158 VTPGQSAGR
+158 SAGR
-167 SFGGAFGSS
+167 GFGSSFGSS
-176 LVSSLP
+176 LASSLP
-182 VAGRF
+182 VSGRF

-553 QAIQNAIPGADS
+553 QAIQNAIPGAEN

-595 QPSPLPQLGGGSGP
+595 QPSPLPQLGGGPGP

-627 NGPASPFGNLPGQV
+627 NGPSSPFGNLPGQV

-676 AAGSADG
+676 AAGSAG
-683 SSSGPKLPDAPVL
+683 GSSSSGPKLPDAPVL

-789 AKDLGQIGAQL
+789 AKDLGQIGAKL

-867 AGRGSYPS
+867 DRGSYPS

-964 RVAFNPSHMQATLPG
+964 RVGFNASHMQATLPG

-985 GSASAAARR
+985 GSDAAAARR

-1001 DDPSLTSRYYR
+1001 DDPAFTSHYYR
-1012 PVTSVPGGSAAS
+1012 PVTSVPGGSAA
-1024 AAAPGLYSPQN
+1024 AAGAPGLYSPQN
-1035 TDPALNNPTA
+1035 TNPALNNPPA
-1045 PVSSGAWAPNPAP
+1045 PVSSGAWATNPAP

>member
-1 MPIYVDIISRLDER
+1 MTGGECLMPIYVDIISRLDER

-47 TKEAAAAGRNAGEQ
+47 GREAAAAGRNAGEK
-61 LSREVDRATKAAGSR
+61 LSREVDRATRQAGSR
-76 IVDGFAANGASAGK
+76 IVDGF
-90 AFSSSLDRA
+90 SSH
-99 LVSRLN
+99 
-105 DRAADVAA
+105 
-113 GRLVSK
+113 
-119 LSAAGTASG
+119 
-128 AAFSKAL
+128 
-135 QAEAQRSSIS
+135 
-145 VDRLRSSLVQQLG
+145 G
-158 VTPGQSAGR
+158 VSAGR
-167 SFGGAFGSS
+167 GFGSSFGSS
-176 LVSSLP
+176 LASSMP

-187 SSALSGYEGA
+187 SAALSGYEGA

-221 GAAGVALFKGFD
+221 GAAGVALFKGFE

-359 KMSQDGTI
+359 KMSKDGEI

-447 HKDDIKDAFEGAVE
+447 HKDDIKRTFEEAAE

-487 VTAFMAWKAIAG
+487 VTAFVAWKSIAG

-546 QNGPEIE
+546 QNGPDIE

-565 WNHSNTPDQLGRRAR
+565 WNHANTPDQLGRSAR

-619 PGLVGPNS
+619 PGLVDANS
-627 NGPASPFGNLPGQV
+627 NGPASPFGNLPGQI

-655 GGGAAAADAG
+655 GGGSVVDGSPA
-665 PDGPLADLFPG
+665 DGPLADLFPG
-676 AAGSADG
+676 AVGADSGSG
-683 SSSGPKLPDAPVL
+683 GSGPKLPDAPVL

-702 PPGIPGMPQDAA
+702 PPGIAGMPPDAA

-744 ATEEDRLKARNDV
+744 ATEQDRIKARNDV

-783 KQTDQH
+783 KQTDKH
-789 AKDLGQIGAQL
+789 VKDLGQIGAQL

-831 QLQAISAYNPTQGG
+831 QLQAISAYSPTQGG

-867 AGRGSYPS
+867 DRGSYPS
-875 AGATG
+875 AGAAG

-964 RVAFNPSHMQATLPG
+964 RVGFNSSHMQATLPG

-985 GSASAAARR
+985 GSDAAAQRR

-1001 DDPSLTSRYYR
+1001 DDPSFTSHYYR
-1012 PVTSVPGGSAAS
+1012 PVTSVPGGSAA
-1024 AAAPGLYSPQN
+1024 AAGAPGLYSPQN
-1035 TDPALNNPTA
+1035 TNPALNNPPA

-1094 YAGSGSGGIG
+1094 YSGSGSGGVG

-1173 NWITRIAGGLAGAA
+1173 NWITRIAGGIAGAA

-1208 AAQGQVQPKQG
+1208 TGQGQAQVNQG

>member
-1 MPIYVDIISRLDER
+1 MPIYVNIISRLDER

-61 LSREVDRATKAAGSR
+61 LSREVDRATRQAGSR
-76 IVDGFAANGASAGK
+76 IVDGF
-90 AFSSSLDRA
+90 SSH
-99 LVSRLN
+99 
-105 DRAADVAA
+105 
-113 GRLVSK
+113 
-119 LSAAGTASG
+119 
-128 AAFSKAL
+128 
-135 QAEAQRSSIS
+135 
-145 VDRLRSSLVQQLG
+145 G
-158 VTPGQSAGR
+158 VSAGR
-167 SFGGAFGSS
+167 GFGSSFGSS
-176 LVSSLP
+176 LASSLP

-187 SSALSGYEGA
+187 SAALSGYEGA

-359 KMSQDGTI
+359 KMSKDGTI

-447 HKDDIKDAFEGAVE
+447 HKDDIKRTFEEAAE

-487 VTAFMAWKAIAG
+487 VTAFVAWKSIAG
-499 VTALTQSLSTV
+499 ITALTQSLSTV

-553 QAIQNAIPGADS
+553 QAIQDAIPGADS
-565 WNHSNTPDQLGRRAR
+565 WNHSNTPDQLGRSAR

-619 PGLVGPNS
+619 PGLVGTNS

-655 GGGAAAADAG
+655 GGAPGSDGAPA
-665 PDGPLADLFPG
+665 DGPLADLFPG
-676 AAGSADG
+676 AVGAADG
-683 SSSGPKLPDAPVL
+683 GSGSGPKLPDAPVL

-702 PPGIPGMPQDAA
+702 PPGIAGMPPDAA

-783 KQTDQH
+783 KQTDKH
-789 AKDLGQIGAQL
+789 VKDLGQIGAQL

-867 AGRGSYPS
+867 DRGSYPS

-894 LLANVPAGRYT
+894 LLANVPAGRYA
-905 QEQRG
+905 QVQAA
-910 DLTQGLADCS
+910 DLTKGLGDCS
-920 SAVEDLVNLMDG
+920 SAVEDLVNILDG
-932 RPTTGASMSTHNAD
+932 RSTEGRSLSTHNAD
-946 EWLTARGF
+946 QWLQARGF
-954 VKGMGGPGDF
+954 VPGSGGPGDF
-964 RVAFNPSHMQATLPG
+964 RVAFNSGHMQATLPG

-985 GSASAAARR
+985 GSDSAAAQR
-994 GIGGTGA
+994 GLGGSQGA

-1012 PVTSVPGGSAAS
+1012 PVTSVPGGSAA
-1024 AAAPGLYSPQN
+1024 AASAPGLYSPQN
-1035 TDPALNNPTA
+1035 TNPALNNPPA
-1045 PVSSGAWAPNPAP
+1045 PVSSGAWATNPAP
-1058 LPTTGGGGGPM
+1058 QPTTGGGGGPM

-1173 NWITRIAGGLAGAA
+1173 NWITRIAGGIAGAA

-1208 AAQGQVQPKQG
+1208 TGQGQTQVNQG